1 MAQVPKFET
10 GGKSP
15 SNIEEYNKKKQE
27 LQDLYN
33 KKEQETKTITINGKK
48 YDIKEAKEKLQNWV
62 SSDDSRSLKNSYRR
76 RGSGVD
82 ASYNRF
88 LDALNKGDIQEINST
103 PSGFDIKY
111 NNSEGF
117 NLGDKYSSDYLA
129 KAIDN
134 NFLNLTEYSNTLQEP
149 DKIDVSWNPRE
160 LINSVWGGKI
170 NQEVYNRKTTSE
182 RIDDVIRAL
191 ESNRGRFYE
200 YLSSED
206 KTPFKGYE
214 NLPFKSIQEY
224 DQFIEDLSQG
234 RDGNPNSEFDWEEQ
248 KNNQR
253 FGDYIW
259 KYIFGSSDRGT
270 STTQES
276 SKSPDEI
283 KKEEDEIRKVNNLPE
298 NAPLKYNFNGKNIVV
313 TKEGLREI
321 DPSGN
326 LIGLRGHFPFESNP
340 ATYMLKSGWYDTD
353 YIPYEKIKDYVG
365 SNVKYLNDIYNPEVY
380 SWRKNAENIKYKK
393 DWDKEQ
399 SYNAYYKL
407 AKLLNLPEG
416 EEYGIDYFNP
426 YIGDNQAVE
435 DYEFIGI
442 NNPQNVESY
451 LSSGRPYKSTGIYAI
466 NKKTG
471 DIIPGEFKY
480 NQGYLQFSPTSNYP
494 GISSINLN
502 KLNVNPVEGRDLT
515 LGSKFLAD
523 LYSKYGLYDN
533 EIKPFLGLKYAPM
546 SNYAGT
552 GYIPSGV
559 GMYQEGGILRN
570 SISSDLQD
578 KQSAS
583 MSDVFSGESLSAA
596 DKADL
601 TALALDVAGLASTA
615 AFGVGNAVGAATG
628 LGSTISTAIA
638 DYKRDD
644 DWSWSDTGNLI
655 LNLGMDAATLIPGLG
670 TVAKGAKV
678 TKAIKT
684 AAPIL
689 RKAFTA
695 LGLGTSLTALG
706 KVMSGEELTI
716 NDWRLLANGL
726 NAVTGI
732 GRNVAG
738 KKLYTQK
745 AGAGEL
751 SKPLEVNVNG
761 KTKEI
766 SFKNNEVEGFNKMS
780 TEDKLTTVKTKLK
793 SQYTDLTDEDLSNIK
808 IPKGK
813 WYNPFTRGVGKV
825 KETKVAGRELTPET
839 LDKIKNNKLS
849 SFQKGLVAEQAYYRR
864 GNIQKQLEDNNIY
877 LGQISGAPT
886 VVYHGPLTEKVPGKL
901 TNVRAPRSEILEEKE
916 KLIHRV
922 VNPTKGAND
931 ATLNSTL
938 LESMQSTPFGT
949 TRSLVEPSG
958 KATRVT
964 KSDIRKA
971 DAKKFR
977 ESDEGK
983 AIIAANK
990 QKLED
995 VRRRKQLAYLKGQE
1009 TKRRNELGYKEE
1021 NKNLSKIV
1029 TNSGGKINN
1038 QNNKKIS
1045 ELLRISELRRK
1056 RDIEEAKRLNEL
1068 GYRKEAEHLSKI
1080 VSGINKPIDNI
1091 NKKKLT
1097 NLKIRNT
1104 YARLRDQYEFGSDKW
1119 IEYQN
1124 MIALLPRYKNG
1135 GNLDYYS
1142 VRNKL
1147 LKERDK
1153 YELGSK
1159 EWIEANKKVKEFK
1172 NGGVIKYQ
1180 DGGVTPTNILEE
1192 VVVTRKS
1199 PSRIRRID
1207 SEVLNNNTFDFNLK
1221 PMNKPSLNTPI
1232 TKSSTGSNIES
1243 QNYLP
1248 TKSSLGS
1255 IPLTTISSLASAIQK
1270 TAANNKIYKTLKK
1283 DLRPSLINL
1292 PTDLNYSIQGN
1303 EGVRQAY
1310 YKQAANLE
1318 GLTRTPLTSDADRQ
1332 LAYNLEVAKNA
1343 AEARL
1348 QGDLA
1353 NEQAIQQSR
1362 EKAFQVNANN
1372 LIRREEAANRNR
1384 LATTEY
1390 LNTLANLKAQK
1401 IGQNANIWD
1410 TFLHDVT
1417 EQTKQ
1422 YINTN
1427 NARKVNEQLLDSQYK
1442 NARLS
1447 TEDSI
1452 TASDLQRRLDALYQK
1467 EEYKKDPTK
1476 LFLDPEYKNIINAQK
1491 ELQLKGLKRSIDLQ
1505 KLGLSGQYP
1514 KVFRFGGIIKK

>member
-62 SSDDSRSLKNSYRR
+62 SSDDSRNLKNSYRR
-76 RGSGVD
+76 RGFGVD

-88 LDALNKGDIQEINST
+88 LDALSKGDIQEINST

-149 DKIDVSWNPRE
+149 NKIDVSWNPRE

-170 NQEVYNRKTTSE
+170 NQEVYNRKNTSE

-191 ESNRGRFYE
+191 ENNRGRFYE

-234 RDGNPNSEFDWEEQ
+234 RNGDPNSEFDWEEQ

-259 KYIFGSSDRGT
+259 KYIFGDSNQQNSSTQG
-270 STTQES
+270 ST
-276 SKSPDEI
+276 KSEEQI
-283 KKEEDEIRKVNNLPE
+283 KKEEDEIRKTNNLPE
-298 NAPLKYNFNGKNIVV
+298 GAPLSYNFNGKNIVV

-321 DPSGN
+321 DSSGN
-326 LIGLRGHFPFESNP
+326 LVGLRGYFPFESNP

-451 LSSGRPYKSTGIYAI
+451 LNTGRPYKSKSIYAI

-515 LGSKFLAD
+515 LGSKFLAN
-523 LYSKYGLYDN
+523 LYSKYFNINSQYLGAN
-533 EIKPFLGLKYAPM
+533 EAKGETT
-546 SNYAGT
+546 AG
-552 GYIPSGV
+552 GIPIR
-559 GMYQEGGILRN
+559 YQEGGILRN

-670 TVAKGAKV
+670 TMAKGAKV

-877 LGQISGAPT
+877 LGQTLGAPT
-886 VVYHGPLTEKVPGKL
+886 VVYHGKLTEKAPGKINL
-901 TNVRAPRSEILEEKE
+901 RAPRSEILEQKE
-916 KLIHRV
+916 QLIHNV
-922 VNPTKGAND
+922 VNPTKGSTD
-931 ATLNSTL
+931 AELNSSL
-938 LESMQSTPFGT
+938 LEQMQFTPFGT
-949 TRSLVEPSG
+949 TRPLTEPSG
-958 KATRVT
+958 KASRVT
-964 KSDIRKA
+964 KSDVRKTQ
-971 DAKKFR
+971 AKLWR
-977 ESDEGK
+977 ENEEGK
-983 AIIAANK
+983 ATLAKNK
-990 QKLED
+990 QKLENEK
-995 VRRRKQLAYLKGQE
+995 RRRQLAYLKGQE

-1021 NKNLSKIV
+1021 NKNLSRIV
-1029 TNSGGKINN
+1029 TTPNESVSN
-1038 QNNKKIS
+1038 QNDERILN
-1045 ELLRISELRRK
+1045 LLIKAEEDAVLRK
-1056 RDIEEAKRLNEL
+1056 RINAQEYQA
-1068 GYRKEAEHLSKI
+1068 ASKH
-1080 VSGINKPIDNI
+1080 SS
-1091 NKKKLT
+1091 KKKT
-1097 NLKIRNT
+1097 VSKKKSKDVGD
-1104 YARLRDQYEFGSDKW
+1104 RLPKKHKD
-1119 IEYQN
+1119 
-1124 MIALLPRYKNG
+1124 G
-1135 GNLDYYS
+1135 GTLDYFFI
-1142 VRNKL
+1142 RNKL

-1159 EWIEANKKVKEFK
+1159 EWIEANKNVKEFK

>member
-15 SNIEEYNKKKQE
+15 SNIEEYNKRKQE

-88 LDALNKGDIQEINST
+88 LDALSKGDIQEINST

-149 DKIDVSWNPRE
+149 NKIDVSWNPRE

-170 NQEVYNRKTTSE
+170 NQEVYNRKNTSE

-191 ESNRGRFYE
+191 ENNRGRFYE

-234 RDGNPNSEFDWEEQ
+234 RNGDPNSEFDWEEQ

-259 KYIFGSSDRGT
+259 KYIFGDSNQQNSSTQG
-270 STTQES
+270 ST
-276 SKSPDEI
+276 KSEEQI
-283 KKEEDEIRKVNNLPE
+283 KKEEDEIRKTNNLPE
-298 NAPLKYNFNGKNIVV
+298 GAPLSYNFNGKNIVV

-321 DPSGN
+321 DSSGN
-326 LIGLRGHFPFESNP
+326 LVGLRGYFPFESNP

-451 LSSGRPYKSTGIYAI
+451 LNTGRPYKSKSIYAI

-523 LYSKYGLYDN
+523 LYSKYFNINSQYLGAN
-533 EIKPFLGLKYAPM
+533 EAKGETT
-546 SNYAGT
+546 AG
-552 GYIPSGV
+552 GIPIR
-559 GMYQEGGILRN
+559 YQEGGILRN

-638 DYKRDD
+638 NYKRDD

-670 TVAKGAKV
+670 TMAKGAKV

-877 LGQISGAPT
+877 LGQTLGAPT
-886 VVYHGPLTEKVPGKL
+886 VVYHGKLTEKAPGKINL
-901 TNVRAPRSEILEEKE
+901 RAPRSEILEQKE
-916 KLIHRV
+916 QLIHNV
-922 VNPTKGAND
+922 VNPTKGPTD
-931 ATLNSTL
+931 AELNSSI
-938 LESMQSTPFGT
+938 LEQMQFTPFET
-949 TRSLVEPSG
+949 TRPLTEPSG
-958 KATRVT
+958 KASRVT
-964 KSDIRKA
+964 KSDVRKTQ
-971 DAKKFR
+971 AKLWR
-977 ESDEGK
+977 ESEEGK
-983 AIIAANK
+983 ATLAKNK
-990 QKLED
+990 QKLENEK
-995 VRRRKQLAYLKGQE
+995 RRRQLAYLKGQE

-1021 NKNLSKIV
+1021 NKNLSRIV
-1029 TNSGGKINN
+1029 TTPNESVSN
-1038 QNNKKIS
+1038 QNDERILN
-1045 ELLRISELRRK
+1045 LLIKAEEDAVLRK
-1056 RDIEEAKRLNEL
+1056 RINAQEYQA
-1068 GYRKEAEHLSKI
+1068 ASKH
-1080 VSGINKPIDNI
+1080 SS
-1091 NKKKLT
+1091 KKKT
-1097 NLKIRNT
+1097 VSKKKSKDVGD
-1104 YARLRDQYEFGSDKW
+1104 RLPKKHKD
-1119 IEYQN
+1119 
-1124 MIALLPRYKNG
+1124 G
-1135 GNLDYYS
+1135 GTLDYFFI
-1142 VRNKL
+1142 RNKL

-1159 EWIEANKKVKEFK
+1159 EWIEANKNVKEFK

-1221 PMNKPSLNTPI
+1221 PMNTSSLNTPI

-1303 EGVRQAY
+1303 EEVRQAY

-1372 LIRREEAANRNR
+1372 LMRREEAANRNR

>member
-15 SNIEEYNKKKQE
+15 SNIEEYNKRKQK

-62 SSDDSRSLKNSYRR
+62 SSDDSRNLKNSYRR

-88 LDALNKGDIQEINST
+88 LDALSKGDIQEINST

-170 NQEVYNRKTTSE
+170 NQEVYNRKNTSE

-191 ESNRGRFYE
+191 ENNRRRFYE

-234 RDGNPNSEFDWEEQ
+234 RNGDPNSEFDWEEQ

-259 KYIFGSSDRGT
+259 KYIFGDSNQQNSSTQG
-270 STTQES
+270 ST
-276 SKSPDEI
+276 KSEEQI
-283 KKEEDEIRKVNNLPE
+283 KKEEDEIRKTNNLPE
-298 NAPLKYNFNGKNIVV
+298 NAPLSYNFNGKNIVV
-313 TKEGLREI
+313 TKEGLREK
-321 DPSGN
+321 DSSGN
-326 LIGLRGHFPFESNP
+326 LVGLRGYFPFESNP

-365 SNVKYLNDIYNPEVY
+365 SNVKYLNDVYNPEVY

-480 NQGYLQFSPTSNYP
+480 NQGYLQFNPTSNYP

-523 LYSKYGLYDN
+523 LYSKYFNINSQYLGAN
-533 EIKPFLGLKYAPM
+533 EAKGETT
-546 SNYAGT
+546 AG
-552 GYIPSGV
+552 GIPIR
-559 GMYQEGGILRN
+559 YQEGGILRN

-670 TVAKGAKV
+670 TMAKGAKV

-732 GRNVAG
+732 GRNIAG

-761 KTKEI
+761 KTKEVL
-766 SFKNNEVEGFNKMS
+766 FKNNEVEGFNKMS

-886 VVYHGPLTEKVPGKL
+886 VVYHGKLTEKAPGKINL
-901 TNVRAPRSEILEEKE
+901 RAPRSEILEQKE
-916 KLIHRV
+916 QLIHNV
-922 VNPTKGAND
+922 VNPTKGPTD
-931 ATLNSTL
+931 AELNSSI
-938 LESMQSTPFGT
+938 LEQMQFTPFGT
-949 TRSLVEPSG
+949 TRPLTEPSEKAGRMTKSDVRKTQAKLWRESEEG
-958 KATRVT
+958 KATL
-964 KSDIRKA
+964 
-971 DAKKFR
+971 AK
-977 ESDEGK
+977 
-983 AIIAANK
+983 NK
-990 QKLED
+990 QKLENEK
-995 VRRRKQLAYLKGQE
+995 RRKQLAYLKGQE

-1021 NKNLSKIV
+1021 NKNLSRIV
-1029 TNSGGKINN
+1029 TTPNESVSN
-1038 QNNKKIS
+1038 QNDERILN
-1045 ELLRISELRRK
+1045 LLIKAEEDAALRK
-1056 RDIEEAKRLNEL
+1056 RINAQEYQA
-1068 GYRKEAEHLSKI
+1068 ASKH
-1080 VSGINKPIDNI
+1080 SS
-1091 NKKKLT
+1091 KKKT
-1097 NLKIRNT
+1097 VSKKKSKDVGD
-1104 YARLRDQYEFGSDKW
+1104 RLPKKHKD
-1119 IEYQN
+1119 
-1124 MIALLPRYKNG
+1124 G
-1135 GNLDYYS
+1135 GTLDYFFI
-1142 VRNKL
+1142 RNKL

-1153 YELGSK
+1153 YELGSR

-1180 DGGVTPTNILEE
+1180 DGGVTPTNILEK
-1192 VVVTRKS
+1192 VIVTGKS

-1207 SEVLNNNTFDFNLK
+1207 SRVLNNNTFDFNLK
-1221 PMNKPSLNTPI
+1221 PMNTSSLNIPI

-1248 TKSSLGS
+1248 TKSSLES

-1372 LIRREEAANRNR
+1372 LMRREEAANRNR
-1384 LATTEY
+1384 LAITEY

-1427 NARKVNEQLLDSQYK
+1427 NARKVHEKLLDSQYK

>member
-149 DKIDVSWNPRE
+149 NKIDVSWNPRE

-170 NQEVYNRKTTSE
+170 NQEVYNRKNTSE

-191 ESNRGRFYE
+191 ENNRGRFYE

-234 RDGNPNSEFDWEEQ
+234 RNGDPNSEFDWEEQ

-259 KYIFGSSDRGT
+259 KYIFGDSNQQNSSTQG
-270 STTQES
+270 ST
-276 SKSPDEI
+276 KSEEQI

-298 NAPLKYNFNGKNIVV
+298 NSPLSYNFNGKNIVV

-321 DPSGN
+321 DSSGN
-326 LIGLRGHFPFESNP
+326 LVGLRGYFPFESNP

-515 LGSKFLAD
+515 LGSKFLAN
-523 LYSKYGLYDN
+523 LYSKYFNINSQYLGAN
-533 EIKPFLGLKYAPM
+533 EAKGETT
-546 SNYAGT
+546 AG
-552 GYIPSGV
+552 GIPIR
-559 GMYQEGGILRN
+559 YQEGGILRN

-877 LGQISGAPT
+877 LGQTLGAPT
-886 VVYHGPLTEKVPGKL
+886 VVYHGKLTEKAPGKINL
-901 TNVRAPRSEILEEKE
+901 RAPRSEILEQKE
-916 KLIHRV
+916 QLIHNV
-922 VNPTKGAND
+922 VNPTKGPTD
-931 ATLNSTL
+931 AELNSSL
-938 LESMQSTPFGT
+938 LEQMQFTPFGT
-949 TRSLVEPSG
+949 TRPLTEPSG
-958 KATRVT
+958 KASRMT
-964 KSDIRKA
+964 KSDVRKTQ
-971 DAKKFR
+971 AKLWR
-977 ESDEGK
+977 ESEEGK
-983 AIIAANK
+983 ATLAKNK
-990 QKLED
+990 QKLENEK
-995 VRRRKQLAYLKGQE
+995 RRRQLAYLKGQE

-1021 NKNLSKIV
+1021 NKNLSRIV
-1029 TNSGGKINN
+1029 TTPNESVSN
-1038 QNNKKIS
+1038 QNDERILN
-1045 ELLRISELRRK
+1045 LLIKAEEDAVLRK
-1056 RDIEEAKRLNEL
+1056 RINAQEYQA
-1068 GYRKEAEHLSKI
+1068 ASKH
-1080 VSGINKPIDNI
+1080 SS
-1091 NKKKLT
+1091 KKKT
-1097 NLKIRNT
+1097 VSKKKSKDVGD
-1104 YARLRDQYEFGSDKW
+1104 RLPKKHKD
-1119 IEYQN
+1119 
-1124 MIALLPRYKNG
+1124 G
-1135 GNLDYYS
+1135 GTLDYFFI
-1142 VRNKL
+1142 RNKL

-1159 EWIEANKKVKEFK
+1159 EWIEANKNVKEFK

-1207 SEVLNNNTFDFNLK
+1207 SEVLNNNAFDFNLK

-1270 TAANNKIYKTLKK
+1270 TAANNKIYKILKK

>member
-15 SNIEEYNKKKQE
+15 SNIEEYNKRKQE

-88 LDALNKGDIQEINST
+88 LDALSKGDIQEINST

-353 YIPYEKIKDYVG
+353 YIPYEKIKDYVS

-426 YIGDNQAVE
+426 YIGDNQAAE
-435 DYEFIGI
+435 DYEFVGI

-451 LSSGRPYKSTGIYAI
+451 LNTGRPYKSKSIYAI

-502 KLNVNPVEGRDLT
+502 KLNINPVEGRDLT
-515 LGSKFLAD
+515 LGSKFLTD
-523 LYSKYGLYDN
+523 LYSKYFNINSQYLGANAGGLS
-533 EIKPFLGLKYAPM
+533 IR
-546 SNYAGT
+546 
-552 GYIPSGV
+552 
-559 GMYQEGGILRN
+559 YQEGGVLRN

-615 AFGVGNAVGAATG
+615 ALGVGNAVGAVTG

-670 TVAKGAKV
+670 TMAKGAKV
-678 TKAIKT
+678 TKAIK
-684 AAPIL
+684 AVAPIL
-689 RKAFTA
+689 RKAFTVM
-695 LGLGTSLTALG
+695 GLGSSAAALG
-706 KVMSGEELTI
+706 KVVSGEELTI

-761 KTKEI
+761 KTKEVL
-766 SFKNNEVEGFNKMS
+766 FKNNEVEGFNKMS
-780 TEDKLTTVKTKLK
+780 TEDKLTTVRTKLE
-793 SQYTDLTDEDLSNIK
+793 SQYKDLTDEDLSNIK

-877 LGQISGAPT
+877 LGQTLGAPT
-886 VVYHGPLTEKVPGKL
+886 VVYHGKLTEKAPGKINL
-901 TNVRAPRSEILEEKE
+901 RAPRSEILEQKE
-916 KLIHRV
+916 QLIHNV
-922 VNPTKGAND
+922 VNPTKGPTD
-931 ATLNSTL
+931 AELNSSI
-938 LESMQSTPFGT
+938 LEQMQFTPFGT
-949 TRSLVEPSG
+949 TRPLTEPSG
-958 KATRVT
+958 KASRMT
-964 KSDIRKA
+964 KSDVRKTQ
-971 DAKKFR
+971 AKLWR
-977 ESDEGK
+977 ESEEGK
-983 AIIAANK
+983 ATLAKNK
-990 QKLED
+990 QKLENEK
-995 VRRRKQLAYLKGQE
+995 RRRQLAYSKGQE

-1180 DGGVTPTNILEE
+1180 DGGVTPTNISED

-1207 SEVLNNNTFDFNLK
+1207 SGVLNNNTFDFNLK

-1318 GLTRTPLTSDADRQ
+1318 GLTRTPLISDADRQ

>member
-88 LDALNKGDIQEINST
+88 LDALSKGDIQEINST

-259 KYIFGSSDRGT
+259 KYIFGSSDQGT

-298 NAPLKYNFNGKNIVV
+298 DAPLKYNFNGKNIVV

-353 YIPYEKIKDYVG
+353 YIPYEKIKDYVS

-407 AKLLNLPEG
+407 AKLLNLPER

-426 YIGDNQAVE
+426 YIGDNQAAE
-435 DYEFIGI
+435 DYEFVGI

-451 LSSGRPYKSTGIYAI
+451 LNTGRPYKSKSIYAI

-515 LGSKFLAD
+515 LGSKFLAN
-523 LYSKYGLYDN
+523 LYSKYFNINSQYLGAN
-533 EIKPFLGLKYAPM
+533 EAKGETT
-546 SNYAGT
+546 AG
-552 GYIPSGV
+552 GIPIR
-559 GMYQEGGILRN
+559 YQEGGILRN

-601 TALALDVAGLASTA
+601 TALALDVAGLAPTA
-615 AFGVGNAVGAATG
+615 VFGVGNAVGAATG

-670 TVAKGAKV
+670 TMAKGAKV

-706 KVMSGEELTI
+706 KVVSGEELTI

-877 LGQISGAPT
+877 LGQTLGAPT
-886 VVYHGPLTEKVPGKL
+886 VVYHGKLTEKAPGKINL
-901 TNVRAPRSEILEEKE
+901 RAPRSEILEQKE
-916 KLIHRV
+916 QLIHNV
-922 VNPTKGAND
+922 VNPTKGPTD
-931 ATLNSTL
+931 AELNSSI
-938 LESMQSTPFGT
+938 LEQMQFTPFGT
-949 TRSLVEPSG
+949 TRPLTEPSG
-958 KATRVT
+958 KASRMT
-964 KSDIRKA
+964 KSDVRKTQ
-971 DAKKFR
+971 AKLWR
-977 ESDEGK
+977 ESEEGK
-983 AIIAANK
+983 ATLAKNK
-990 QKLED
+990 QKLENEK
-995 VRRRKQLAYLKGQE
+995 RRKQLAYLKGQE

-1021 NKNLSKIV
+1021 NKNLSRIV
-1029 TNSGGKINN
+1029 TTPNESVSN
-1038 QNNKKIS
+1038 QNDERILN
-1045 ELLRISELRRK
+1045 LLIKAEEDAVLRK
-1056 RDIEEAKRLNEL
+1056 RINTQEYQA
-1068 GYRKEAEHLSKI
+1068 ASKH
-1080 VSGINKPIDNI
+1080 SS
-1091 NKKKLT
+1091 KKKT
-1097 NLKIRNT
+1097 VSKKKSKDVGD
-1104 YARLRDQYEFGSDKW
+1104 RLPKKHKD
-1119 IEYQN
+1119 
-1124 MIALLPRYKNG
+1124 G
-1135 GNLDYYS
+1135 GTLDYFFI
-1142 VRNKL
+1142 RNKL

-1159 EWIEANKKVKEFK
+1159 EWIEANKNVKEFK

-1372 LIRREEAANRNR
+1372 LIRREEAANKNR

-1514 KVFRFGGIIKK
+1514 KIFRFGGIIKK

>member
-88 LDALNKGDIQEINST
+88 LDALSKGDIQEINST

-149 DKIDVSWNPRE
+149 NKIDVSWNPRE

-234 RDGNPNSEFDWEEQ
+234 KDGNPNSEFDWEEQ

-259 KYIFGSSDRGT
+259 KYIFGSSDQGT

-353 YIPYEKIKDYVG
+353 YIPYEKIKDYVS

-407 AKLLNLPEG
+407 AKLLNLPER

-426 YIGDNQAVE
+426 YIGDNQAAE
-435 DYEFIGI
+435 DYEFVGI

-451 LSSGRPYKSTGIYAI
+451 LNTGRPYKSKSIYAI

-502 KLNVNPVEGRDLT
+502 KLNINPVEGRDLT
-515 LGSKFLAD
+515 LGSKFLTD
-523 LYSKYGLYDN
+523 LYSKYFNINSQYLGANEAKGETTAGGLS
-533 EIKPFLGLKYAPM
+533 IR
-546 SNYAGT
+546 
-552 GYIPSGV
+552 
-559 GMYQEGGILRN
+559 YQEGGVLRN

-615 AFGVGNAVGAATG
+615 ALGVGNAVGAVTG

-670 TVAKGAKV
+670 TMAKGAKV
-678 TKAIKT
+678 TKAIK
-684 AAPIL
+684 AVAPIL
-689 RKAFTA
+689 RKAFTVM
-695 LGLGTSLTALG
+695 GLGSSAAALG
-706 KVMSGEELTI
+706 KVVSGKELTI

-745 AGAGEL
+745 AGAEEL
-751 SKPLEVNVNG
+751 SKPLKVTVNG
-761 KTKEI
+761 KTENVL
-766 SFKNNEVEGFNKMS
+766 FKNNEVEGFNKMS
-780 TEDKLTTVKTKLK
+780 TEDKITAVRTKLK
-793 SQYTDLTDEDLSNIK
+793 ERNKNLTDEDLKDIK
-808 IPKGK
+808 LPTGK
-813 WYNPFTRGVGKV
+813 WYNPLTRGRGKV
-825 KETKVAGRELTPET
+825 KETKVTGRELTPET

-849 SFQKGLVAEQAYYRR
+849 AFQKGLVAEQAYYRR
-864 GNIQKQLEDNNIY
+864 GNIQKQLENNNIY

-949 TRSLVEPSG
+949 TRPLVEPSG

-995 VRRRKQLAYLKGQE
+995 ARRRKQLAYLKGQE

-1207 SEVLNNNTFDFNLK
+1207 SGVLNNNTFDFNLK

-1372 LIRREEAANRNR
+1372 LMRREEAANRNR

>member
-15 SNIEEYNKKKQE
+15 SNIEEYNKRKQE

-88 LDALNKGDIQEINST
+88 LDALSKGDIQEINST

-170 NQEVYNRKTTSE
+170 NQEVYNRKNTSE

-191 ESNRGRFYE
+191 ENNRGRFYE

-234 RDGNPNSEFDWEEQ
+234 RNGDPNSEFDWEEQ

-259 KYIFGSSDRGT
+259 KYIFGDSNQQNSSTQG
-270 STTQES
+270 ST
-276 SKSPDEI
+276 KSEEQI
-283 KKEEDEIRKVNNLPE
+283 KKEEDEIRKTNNLPE
-298 NAPLKYNFNGKNIVV
+298 NAPLSYNFNGKNIVV

-321 DPSGN
+321 DSSGN
-326 LIGLRGHFPFESNP
+326 LVGLRGYFPFESNP

-365 SNVKYLNDIYNPEVY
+365 SNVKYLNDVYNPEVY

-502 KLNVNPVEGRDLT
+502 KLNINPVEGRDLT

-533 EIKPFLGLKYAPM
+533 EIKPFLGLKYAPT

-615 AFGVGNAVGAATG
+615 ALGVGNAVGAATG

-644 DWSWSDTGNLI
+644 DWSWRDTGNLI

-732 GRNVAG
+732 SRNVAG

-761 KTKEI
+761 KTKEVL
-766 SFKNNEVEGFNKMS
+766 FKNNEVEGFNKMS

-877 LGQISGAPT
+877 LGQTLGAPT
-886 VVYHGPLTEKVPGKL
+886 VVYHGKLTEKAPGKINL
-901 TNVRAPRSEILEEKE
+901 RAPRSEILEQKE
-916 KLIHRV
+916 QLIHNV
-922 VNPTKGAND
+922 VNPTKGPTD
-931 ATLNSTL
+931 AELNSSI
-938 LESMQSTPFGT
+938 LEQMQFTPFGT
-949 TRSLVEPSG
+949 TRRLAEPSG
-958 KATRVT
+958 KASRMT
-964 KSDIRKA
+964 KSDVKKA
-971 DAKKFR
+971 RDKIYIY
-977 ESDEGK
+977 SNEGK
-983 AIIAANK
+983 AEIAKNK
-990 QKLED
+990 QKLEEAKK
-995 VRRRKQLAYLKGQE
+995 RRQLAYLKGQE

-1021 NKNLSKIV
+1021 NKNLSRIV
-1029 TNSGGKINN
+1029 TTPNESVSN
-1038 QNNKKIS
+1038 QNDERILN
-1045 ELLRISELRRK
+1045 LLIKAEEDAALRK
-1056 RDIEEAKRLNEL
+1056 RINAQEYQA
-1068 GYRKEAEHLSKI
+1068 ASKH
-1080 VSGINKPIDNI
+1080 SS
-1091 NKKKLT
+1091 KKKT
-1097 NLKIRNT
+1097 VSKKKSKDVGD
-1104 YARLRDQYEFGSDKW
+1104 RLPKKHKD
-1119 IEYQN
+1119 
-1124 MIALLPRYKNG
+1124 G
-1135 GNLDYYS
+1135 GTLDYFFI
-1142 VRNKL
+1142 RNKL

-1207 SEVLNNNTFDFNLK
+1207 SGVLNNNTFDFNLK
-1221 PMNKPSLNTPI
+1221 SINTPSLNTPI
-1232 TKSSTGSNIES
+1232 TKSSTGSNVES

-1270 TAANNKIYKTLKK
+1270 TAANNKIYKTLRKN
-1283 DLRPSLINL
+1283 LRPSLINL

-1372 LIRREEAANRNR
+1372 LMRREEAANRNR

-1427 NARKVNEQLLDSQYK
+1427 NAKKVNEQLLDSQYK

>member
-76 RGSGVD
+76 RGSEVD

-88 LDALNKGDIQEINST
+88 LDALSKGDIQEINST

-149 DKIDVSWNPRE
+149 NKIDVSWNPRE

-170 NQEVYNRKTTSE
+170 NQEVYNRKNTSE

-191 ESNRGRFYE
+191 ENNRGRFYE

-234 RDGNPNSEFDWEEQ
+234 RNGDPNSEFDWEEQ

-259 KYIFGSSDRGT
+259 KYIFGDSNQQNSSTQG
-270 STTQES
+270 ST
-276 SKSPDEI
+276 KSEEQI
-283 KKEEDEIRKVNNLPE
+283 KKEEDEIRKTNNLPE
-298 NAPLKYNFNGKNIVV
+298 GAPLSYNFNGKNIVV

-321 DPSGN
+321 DSSGN
-326 LIGLRGHFPFESNP
+326 LVGLRGYFPFESNP

-451 LSSGRPYKSTGIYAI
+451 LNTGRPYKSKSIYAI

-523 LYSKYGLYDN
+523 LYSKYFNINSQYLGAN
-533 EIKPFLGLKYAPM
+533 EAKGETT
-546 SNYAGT
+546 AG
-552 GYIPSGV
+552 GIPIR
-559 GMYQEGGILRN
+559 YQEGGILRN

-670 TVAKGAKV
+670 TMAKGAKV

-949 TRSLVEPSG
+949 TRPLVEPSG

-995 VRRRKQLAYLKGQE
+995 ARRRKQLAYLKGQE

-1021 NKNLSKIV
+1021 NKNLSGIV
-1029 TNSGGKINN
+1029 TTPNESVSN
-1038 QNNKKIS
+1038 QNDERILN
-1045 ELLRISELRRK
+1045 LLIKAEEDAVLRK
-1056 RDIEEAKRLNEL
+1056 RINAQEYQA
-1068 GYRKEAEHLSKI
+1068 ASKH
-1080 VSGINKPIDNI
+1080 SS
-1091 NKKKLT
+1091 KKKT
-1097 NLKIRNT
+1097 VSKKKSKDVGD
-1104 YARLRDQYEFGSDKW
+1104 RLPKKHKD
-1119 IEYQN
+1119 
-1124 MIALLPRYKNG
+1124 G
-1135 GNLDYYS
+1135 GTLDYFFI
-1142 VRNKL
+1142 RNKL

-1159 EWIEANKKVKEFK
+1159 EWIEANKNVKEFK

-1207 SEVLNNNTFDFNLK
+1207 SEVLNNNTLDFNLK
-1221 PMNKPSLNTPI
+1221 PMNTSSLNTPI

-1270 TAANNKIYKTLKK
+1270 TAVNNKIYKTLKK

-1514 KVFRFGGIIKK
+1514 KIFRFGGIIKK

>member
-259 KYIFGSSDRGT
+259 KYIFGSSDQGT

-451 LSSGRPYKSTGIYAI
+451 LNTGRPYKSKSIYAI

-523 LYSKYGLYDN
+523 LYSKYFNINSQYLGAN
-533 EIKPFLGLKYAPM
+533 EAKGETT
-546 SNYAGT
+546 AG
-552 GYIPSGV
+552 GIPIR
-559 GMYQEGGILRN
+559 YQEGGILRN

-670 TVAKGAKV
+670 TMAKGAKV

-877 LGQISGAPT
+877 LGQTLGAPT
-886 VVYHGPLTEKVPGKL
+886 VVYHGKLTEKAPGKINL
-901 TNVRAPRSEILEEKE
+901 RAPRSEILEQKE
-916 KLIHRV
+916 QLIHNV
-922 VNPTKGAND
+922 VNPTKGPTD
-931 ATLNSTL
+931 AELNSSI
-938 LESMQSTPFGT
+938 LEQMQFTPFGT
-949 TRSLVEPSG
+949 TRPLTEPSG
-958 KATRVT
+958 KASRMT
-964 KSDIRKA
+964 KSDVRKTQ
-971 DAKKFR
+971 AKLWR
-977 ESDEGK
+977 ESEEGK
-983 AIIAANK
+983 ATLAKNK
-990 QKLED
+990 QKLENEK
-995 VRRRKQLAYLKGQE
+995 RRKQLAYLKGQE

-1021 NKNLSKIV
+1021 NKNLSRIV
-1029 TNSGGKINN
+1029 TTPNESVSN
-1038 QNNKKIS
+1038 QNDERILN
-1045 ELLRISELRRK
+1045 LLSKAEEDAVLRK
-1056 RDIEEAKRLNEL
+1056 RINAQEYQA
-1068 GYRKEAEHLSKI
+1068 ASKH
-1080 VSGINKPIDNI
+1080 SS
-1091 NKKKLT
+1091 KKKT
-1097 NLKIRNT
+1097 VSKKKSKDVGD
-1104 YARLRDQYEFGSDKW
+1104 RLPKKHKD
-1119 IEYQN
+1119 
-1124 MIALLPRYKNG
+1124 G
-1135 GNLDYYS
+1135 GTLDYFFI
-1142 VRNKL
+1142 RNKL

-1159 EWIEANKKVKEFK
+1159 EWIEANKNVKEFK

>member
-15 SNIEEYNKKKQE
+15 SNIKEYNKKKQE

-76 RGSGVD
+76 RGFGVD

-88 LDALNKGDIQEINST
+88 LDALSKGDIQEINST

-149 DKIDVSWNPRE
+149 NKIDVSWNPRE

-170 NQEVYNRKTTSE
+170 NQEVYNRKNTSE

-191 ESNRGRFYE
+191 ENNRGRFYE

-259 KYIFGSSDRGT
+259 KYIFGSSDQGT

-326 LIGLRGHFPFESNP
+326 LIRLRGHFPFESNP

-451 LSSGRPYKSTGIYAI
+451 LNTGRPYKSKSIYAI

-502 KLNVNPVEGRDLT
+502 KLNINPVEGRDLT

-523 LYSKYGLYDN
+523 LYSKHFNINSQYLGAN
-533 EIKPFLGLKYAPM
+533 EAKGETT
-546 SNYAGT
+546 AG
-552 GYIPSGV
+552 GIPIR
-559 GMYQEGGILRN
+559 YQEGGILRN

-670 TVAKGAKV
+670 TIAKGAKV
-678 TKAIKT
+678 TKAIK
-684 AAPIL
+684 AVAPIL
-689 RKAFTA
+689 RKAFTV
-695 LGLGTSLTALG
+695 LGLGTARTALG

-745 AGAGEL
+745 AGAGKL

-780 TEDKLTTVKTKLK
+780 TEDKLTTVRTKLE

-825 KETKVAGRELTPET
+825 KETKVVGRELTPET

-877 LGQISGAPT
+877 LGQTLGAPT
-886 VVYHGPLTEKVPGKL
+886 VVYHGKLTEKAPGKINL
-901 TNVRAPRSEILEEKE
+901 RAPRSEILEQKE
-916 KLIHRV
+916 QLIHNV
-922 VNPTKGAND
+922 VNPTKGPTD
-931 ATLNSTL
+931 AELNSSI
-938 LESMQSTPFGT
+938 LEQMQFTPFGT
-949 TRSLVEPSG
+949 TRPLTEPSG
-958 KATRVT
+958 KASRMT
-964 KSDIRKA
+964 KSDVRKTQ
-971 DAKKFR
+971 AKLRR
-977 ESDEGK
+977 ESEEGK
-983 AIIAANK
+983 ATLAKNK
-990 QKLED
+990 QKLENEK
-995 VRRRKQLAYLKGQE
+995 RRKQLAYLKGQE

-1021 NKNLSKIV
+1021 NKNLSRIV
-1029 TNSGGKINN
+1029 TTPNESVSN
-1038 QNNKKIS
+1038 QNDERILN
-1045 ELLRISELRRK
+1045 LLIKAEEDAVLRK
-1056 RDIEEAKRLNEL
+1056 RINAQEYQA
-1068 GYRKEAEHLSKI
+1068 ASKH
-1080 VSGINKPIDNI
+1080 SS
-1091 NKKKLT
+1091 KKKT
-1097 NLKIRNT
+1097 VSKKKSKDVGD
-1104 YARLRDQYEFGSDKW
+1104 RLPKKHKD
-1119 IEYQN
+1119 
-1124 MIALLPRYKNG
+1124 G
-1135 GNLDYYS
+1135 GTLDYFFI
-1142 VRNKL
+1142 RNKL

-1159 EWIEANKKVKEFK
+1159 EWIEANKNVKEFK

>member
-62 SSDDSRSLKNSYRR
+62 SSDDSRNLKNSYRR

-88 LDALNKGDIQEINST
+88 LDALSKGDIQEINST

-149 DKIDVSWNPRE
+149 NKIDVSWNPRE

-170 NQEVYNRKTTSE
+170 NQEVYNRKNTSE

-191 ESNRGRFYE
+191 ENNRGRFYE

-234 RDGNPNSEFDWEEQ
+234 RNGDPNSEFDWEEQ

-259 KYIFGSSDRGT
+259 KYIFGDSNQQNSSTQG
-270 STTQES
+270 ST
-276 SKSPDEI
+276 KSEEQI
-283 KKEEDEIRKVNNLPE
+283 KKEEDEIRKTNNLPE
-298 NAPLKYNFNGKNIVV
+298 GAPLSYNFNGKNIVV

-321 DPSGN
+321 DSSGN
-326 LIGLRGHFPFESNP
+326 LVGLRGYFPFESNP

-353 YIPYEKIKDYVG
+353 YIPYEKIKNYVG

-451 LSSGRPYKSTGIYAI
+451 LNTGRPYKSKSIYAI

-502 KLNVNPVEGRDLT
+502 KLNINPVEGRDLT

-523 LYSKYGLYDN
+523 LYSKYFNINSQYLGAN
-533 EIKPFLGLKYAPM
+533 EAKGETT
-546 SNYAGT
+546 AG
-552 GYIPSGV
+552 GIPIR
-559 GMYQEGGILRN
+559 YQEGGILRN

-670 TVAKGAKV
+670 TMAKGAKV

-877 LGQISGAPT
+877 LGQTLGAPT
-886 VVYHGPLTEKVPGKL
+886 VVYHGKLTEKAPGKINL
-901 TNVRAPRSEILEEKE
+901 RAPRSEILEQKE
-916 KLIHRV
+916 QLIHNV
-922 VNPTKGAND
+922 VNPTKGPTD
-931 ATLNSTL
+931 AELNSSI
-938 LESMQSTPFGT
+938 LEQMQFTPFGT
-949 TRSLVEPSG
+949 TRPLTEPSG
-958 KATRVT
+958 KASRVT
-964 KSDIRKA
+964 KSDVRKTQ
-971 DAKKFR
+971 AKLWR
-977 ESDEGK
+977 ESEEGK
-983 AIIAANK
+983 ATLAKNK
-990 QKLED
+990 QKLENEK
-995 VRRRKQLAYLKGQE
+995 RRRQLAYLKGQE

-1021 NKNLSKIV
+1021 NKNLSRIV
-1029 TNSGGKINN
+1029 TTPNESVSN
-1038 QNNKKIS
+1038 QNDERILN
-1045 ELLRISELRRK
+1045 LLSKAEEDAVLRK
-1056 RDIEEAKRLNEL
+1056 RINAQEYQA
-1068 GYRKEAEHLSKI
+1068 ASKH
-1080 VSGINKPIDNI
+1080 SS
-1091 NKKKLT
+1091 KKKT
-1097 NLKIRNT
+1097 VSKKKSKDVGD
-1104 YARLRDQYEFGSDKW
+1104 RLPKKHKD
-1119 IEYQN
+1119 
-1124 MIALLPRYKNG
+1124 G
-1135 GNLDYYS
+1135 GTLDYFFI
-1142 VRNKL
+1142 RNKL

-1159 EWIEANKKVKEFK
+1159 EWIEANKNVKEFK

-1207 SEVLNNNTFDFNLK
+1207 SEVLNNNTLDFNLK
-1221 PMNKPSLNTPI
+1221 PMNTSSLNTPI

>member
-1 MAQVPKFET
+1 MAQIPKFET

-62 SSDDSRSLKNSYRR
+62 SSDDSRSLKDSYRR

-88 LDALNKGDIQEINST
+88 LDALSKGDIQEINST

-149 DKIDVSWNPRE
+149 NKIDVSWNPRE

-170 NQEVYNRKTTSE
+170 NQEVYNRKNTSE

-191 ESNRGRFYE
+191 ENNRGRFYE
-200 YLSSED
+200 YLLSED

-234 RDGNPNSEFDWEEQ
+234 RNGDPNSEFDWEEQ

-259 KYIFGSSDRGT
+259 KYIFGDSNQQNSSTQG
-270 STTQES
+270 ST
-276 SKSPDEI
+276 KSEEQI
-283 KKEEDEIRKVNNLPE
+283 KKEEDEIRKTNNLPE
-298 NAPLKYNFNGKNIVV
+298 GAPLSYNFNGKNIVV

-321 DPSGN
+321 DSSGN
-326 LIGLRGHFPFESNP
+326 LVGLRGYFPFESNP

-451 LSSGRPYKSTGIYAI
+451 LNTGRPYKSKSIYAI

-515 LGSKFLAD
+515 LGSKFLAN
-523 LYSKYGLYDN
+523 LYSKYFNINSQYLGAN
-533 EIKPFLGLKYAPM
+533 EAKGETT
-546 SNYAGT
+546 AG
-552 GYIPSGV
+552 GIPIR
-559 GMYQEGGILRN
+559 YQEGGILRN

-670 TVAKGAKV
+670 TMAKGAKV

-949 TRSLVEPSG
+949 TRPLVEPSG

-995 VRRRKQLAYLKGQE
+995 ARRRKQLAYLKGQE

-1021 NKNLSKIV
+1021 NKNLSGIV
-1029 TNSGGKINN
+1029 TTPNESVSN
-1038 QNNKKIS
+1038 QNDERILN
-1045 ELLRISELRRK
+1045 LLIKAEEDAVLRK
-1056 RDIEEAKRLNEL
+1056 RINAQEYQA
-1068 GYRKEAEHLSKI
+1068 ASKH
-1080 VSGINKPIDNI
+1080 SS
-1091 NKKKLT
+1091 KKKT
-1097 NLKIRNT
+1097 VSKKKSKDVGD
-1104 YARLRDQYEFGSDKW
+1104 RLPKKHKD
-1119 IEYQN
+1119 
-1124 MIALLPRYKNG
+1124 G
-1135 GNLDYYS
+1135 GTLDYFFI
-1142 VRNKL
+1142 RNKL

-1159 EWIEANKKVKEFK
+1159 EWIEANKNVKEFK

>member
-170 NQEVYNRKTTSE
+170 NQEVYNRKNTSE

-191 ESNRGRFYE
+191 ENNRGRFYE

-234 RDGNPNSEFDWEEQ
+234 RNGDPNSEFDWEEQ

-259 KYIFGSSDRGT
+259 KYIFGDSNQQNSSTQG
-270 STTQES
+270 ST
-276 SKSPDEI
+276 KSEEQI
-283 KKEEDEIRKVNNLPE
+283 KKEEDEIRKTNNLPE
-298 NAPLKYNFNGKNIVV
+298 GAPLSYNFNGKNIVV
-313 TKEGLREI
+313 TKEGLREK
-321 DPSGN
+321 DSSGN
-326 LIGLRGHFPFESNP
+326 LVGLRGYFPFESNP

-670 TVAKGAKV
+670 TMAKGAKV

-864 GNIQKQLEDNNIY
+864 GNIQKQLKDNNIY
-877 LGQISGAPT
+877 LGQTLGAPT
-886 VVYHGPLTEKVPGKL
+886 VVYHGKLTEKAPGKINL
-901 TNVRAPRSEILEEKE
+901 RAPRSEILEQKE
-916 KLIHRV
+916 QLIHNV
-922 VNPTKGAND
+922 VNPTKGPTD
-931 ATLNSTL
+931 AELNSSI
-938 LESMQSTPFGT
+938 LEQMQFTPFGT
-949 TRSLVEPSG
+949 TRPLTEPSG
-958 KATRVT
+958 KASRVT
-964 KSDIRKA
+964 KSDVRKTQ
-971 DAKKFR
+971 AKLWR
-977 ESDEGK
+977 ESEEGK
-983 AIIAANK
+983 ATLAKNK
-990 QKLED
+990 QKLENEK
-995 VRRRKQLAYLKGQE
+995 RRRQSAYLKGQE

-1021 NKNLSKIV
+1021 NKNLSRIV
-1029 TNSGGKINN
+1029 TTPNESVSN
-1038 QNNKKIS
+1038 QNDERILN
-1045 ELLRISELRRK
+1045 LLIKAEEDAVLRK
-1056 RDIEEAKRLNEL
+1056 RINAQEYQAT
-1068 GYRKEAEHLSKI
+1068 SKH
-1080 VSGINKPIDNI
+1080 SS
-1091 NKKKLT
+1091 KKKT
-1097 NLKIRNT
+1097 VSKKKSKDVGD
-1104 YARLRDQYEFGSDKW
+1104 RLPKKHKD
-1119 IEYQN
+1119 
-1124 MIALLPRYKNG
+1124 G
-1135 GNLDYYS
+1135 GTLDYFFI
-1142 VRNKL
+1142 RNKL

-1159 EWIEANKKVKEFK
+1159 EWIEANKNVKEFK

-1318 GLTRTPLTSDADRQ
+1318 GLTRTLLTSDADRQ

-1372 LIRREEAANRNR
+1372 LMRREEAANRNR

>member
-259 KYIFGSSDRGT
+259 KYIFGSSDQGT

-426 YIGDNQAVE
+426 YIGDNQAAE
-435 DYEFIGI
+435 DYEFVGI

-451 LSSGRPYKSTGIYAI
+451 LNTGRPYKSKSIYAI

-502 KLNVNPVEGRDLT
+502 KLNINPVEGRDLT

-523 LYSKYGLYDN
+523 LYSKYFNINSQYLGANEAKGETTAGGLS
-533 EIKPFLGLKYAPM
+533 IR
-546 SNYAGT
+546 
-552 GYIPSGV
+552 
-559 GMYQEGGILRN
+559 YQEGGVLRN

-615 AFGVGNAVGAATG
+615 ALGVGNAVGAATG

-638 DYKRDD
+638 DYKRDN

-670 TVAKGAKV
+670 TIAKGAKV
-678 TKAIKT
+678 TKAIKA

-689 RKAFTA
+689 RKAFTVM
-695 LGLGTSLTALG
+695 GLGSSAAALG
-706 KVMSGEELTI
+706 KVVSGEELTI

-745 AGAGEL
+745 AGAEEL
-751 SKPLEVNVNG
+751 SKPLKVTVNG
-761 KTKEI
+761 KTENVL
-766 SFKNNEVEGFNKMS
+766 FKNNEVEGFNTMS
-780 TEDKLTTVKTKLK
+780 AEDKITAVRTKLK
-793 SQYTDLTDEDLSNIK
+793 EQNKNLTDEDLKDIK
-808 IPKGK
+808 LPTGK
-813 WYNPFTRGVGKV
+813 WYNPLTRGRGKV
-825 KETKVAGRELTPET
+825 KETKVTGRELTPET

-849 SFQKGLVAEQAYYRR
+849 AFQKGLVAEQAYYRR
-864 GNIQKQLEDNNIY
+864 GNIQKQLENNNIY

-949 TRSLVEPSG
+949 TRPLVEPSG

-995 VRRRKQLAYLKGQE
+995 ARRRKQLAYLKGQE

-1068 GYRKEAEHLSKI
+1068 GYRKEAKHLSKI

-1180 DGGVTPTNILEE
+1180 DGGVTPTNISED

-1372 LIRREEAANRNR
+1372 LIRREEAANKNR

-1514 KVFRFGGIIKK
+1514 KIFRFGGIIKK

>member
-88 LDALNKGDIQEINST
+88 LDALSKGDIQEINST

-149 DKIDVSWNPRE
+149 NKIDVSWNPRE

-170 NQEVYNRKTTSE
+170 NQEVYNRKNTSE

-191 ESNRGRFYE
+191 ENNRGRFYE

-234 RDGNPNSEFDWEEQ
+234 RNGDPNSEFDWEEQ

-259 KYIFGSSDRGT
+259 KYIFGDSNQQNSSTQG
-270 STTQES
+270 ST
-276 SKSPDEI
+276 KSEEQI
-283 KKEEDEIRKVNNLPE
+283 KKEEDEIRKTNNLPE
-298 NAPLKYNFNGKNIVV
+298 GAPLSYNFNGKNIVV

-321 DPSGN
+321 DSSGN
-326 LIGLRGHFPFESNP
+326 LVGLRGYFPFESNP

-426 YIGDNQAVE
+426 YIGDNQAAE
-435 DYEFIGI
+435 DYEFVGI

-451 LSSGRPYKSTGIYAI
+451 LNTGRPYKSKSIYAI

-502 KLNVNPVEGRDLT
+502 KLNINPVEGRDLT

-523 LYSKYGLYDN
+523 LYSKYFNINSQYLGAN
-533 EIKPFLGLKYAPM
+533 EAKGETT
-546 SNYAGT
+546 AG
-552 GYIPSGV
+552 GIPIR
-559 GMYQEGGILRN
+559 YQEGGVLRN

-670 TVAKGAKV
+670 TMAKGAKV

-877 LGQISGAPT
+877 LGQTLGAPT
-886 VVYHGPLTEKVPGKL
+886 VVYHGKLTEKAPGKINL
-901 TNVRAPRSEILEEKE
+901 RAPRSEILEQKE
-916 KLIHRV
+916 QLIHNV
-922 VNPTKGAND
+922 VNPTKGSTD
-931 ATLNSTL
+931 AELNSSL
-938 LESMQSTPFGT
+938 LEQMQFTPFGT
-949 TRSLVEPSG
+949 TRPLTEPSG
-958 KATRVT
+958 KASRVT
-964 KSDIRKA
+964 KSDVRKTQ
-971 DAKKFR
+971 AKLWR
-977 ESDEGK
+977 ESEEGK
-983 AIIAANK
+983 ATLAKNK
-990 QKLED
+990 QKLENEK
-995 VRRRKQLAYLKGQE
+995 RRKQLAYLKGQE

-1021 NKNLSKIV
+1021 NKNLSRIV
-1029 TNSGGKINN
+1029 TTPNESVSN
-1038 QNNKKIS
+1038 QNDERILN
-1045 ELLRISELRRK
+1045 LLSKAEEDAVLRK
-1056 RDIEEAKRLNEL
+1056 RINAQEYQA
-1068 GYRKEAEHLSKI
+1068 ASKH
-1080 VSGINKPIDNI
+1080 SS
-1091 NKKKLT
+1091 KKKT
-1097 NLKIRNT
+1097 VSKKKSKDVGD
-1104 YARLRDQYEFGSDKW
+1104 RLPKKHKD
-1119 IEYQN
+1119 
-1124 MIALLPRYKNG
+1124 G
-1135 GNLDYYS
+1135 GTLDYFFI
-1142 VRNKL
+1142 RNKL

-1159 EWIEANKKVKEFK
+1159 EWIEANKNVKEFK

-1221 PMNKPSLNTPI
+1221 PMNKPSLNTSI

>member
-15 SNIEEYNKKKQE
+15 SNIEEYNKRKQE

-88 LDALNKGDIQEINST
+88 LDALSKGDIQEINST

-149 DKIDVSWNPRE
+149 NKIDVSWNPRE

-170 NQEVYNRKTTSE
+170 NQEVYNRKNTSE

-191 ESNRGRFYE
+191 ENNRGRFYE

-234 RDGNPNSEFDWEEQ
+234 RNGDPNSEFDWEEQ

-259 KYIFGSSDRGT
+259 KYIFGDSNQQNSSTQG
-270 STTQES
+270 ST
-276 SKSPDEI
+276 KSEEQI
-283 KKEEDEIRKVNNLPE
+283 KKEEDEIRKTNNLPE
-298 NAPLKYNFNGKNIVV
+298 GAPLSYNFNGKNIVV

-321 DPSGN
+321 DSSGN
-326 LIGLRGHFPFESNP
+326 LVGLRGYFPFESNP

-451 LSSGRPYKSTGIYAI
+451 LNTGRPYKSKSIYAI

-523 LYSKYGLYDN
+523 LYSKYFNINSQYLGAN
-533 EIKPFLGLKYAPM
+533 EAKGETT
-546 SNYAGT
+546 AG
-552 GYIPSGV
+552 GIPIR
-559 GMYQEGGILRN
+559 YQEGGILRN

-678 TKAIKT
+678 TKAIKI

-689 RKAFTA
+689 HKAFTA

-877 LGQISGAPT
+877 LGQTLGAPT
-886 VVYHGPLTEKVPGKL
+886 VVYHGKLTEKAPGKINL
-901 TNVRAPRSEILEEKE
+901 RAPRSEILEQKE
-916 KLIHRV
+916 QLIHNV
-922 VNPTKGAND
+922 VNPTKGPTD
-931 ATLNSTL
+931 AELNSSL
-938 LESMQSTPFGT
+938 LEQMQFTPFGT
-949 TRSLVEPSG
+949 TRPLTEPSG
-958 KATRVT
+958 KASRMT
-964 KSDIRKA
+964 KSDVRKTQ
-971 DAKKFR
+971 AKLWR
-977 ESDEGK
+977 ESEEGK
-983 AIIAANK
+983 ATLAKNK
-990 QKLED
+990 QKLENEK
-995 VRRRKQLAYLKGQE
+995 RRRQLAYLKGQE

-1021 NKNLSKIV
+1021 NKNLSRIV
-1029 TNSGGKINN
+1029 TTPNESVSN
-1038 QNNKKIS
+1038 QNDERILN
-1045 ELLRISELRRK
+1045 LLSKAEEDAVLRK
-1056 RDIEEAKRLNEL
+1056 RINAQEYQA
-1068 GYRKEAEHLSKI
+1068 ASKH
-1080 VSGINKPIDNI
+1080 SS
-1091 NKKKLT
+1091 KKKT
-1097 NLKIRNT
+1097 VSKKKSKDVGD
-1104 YARLRDQYEFGSDKW
+1104 RLPKKHKD
-1119 IEYQN
+1119 
-1124 MIALLPRYKNG
+1124 G
-1135 GNLDYYS
+1135 GTLDYFFI
-1142 VRNKL
+1142 RNKL

-1159 EWIEANKKVKEFK
+1159 EWIEANKNVKEFK

-1221 PMNKPSLNTPI
+1221 PMNKPSLNTSI

-1332 LAYNLEVAKNA
+1332 LAYSLEVAKNA

-1372 LIRREEAANRNR
+1372 LIRREEAANKNR

-1422 YINTN
+1422 YI

-1514 KVFRFGGIIKK
+1514 KIFRFGGIIKK

>member
-15 SNIEEYNKKKQE
+15 SNIEEYNKRKQE

-76 RGSGVD
+76 RGFGVD

-88 LDALNKGDIQEINST
+88 LDALSKGDIQEINST

-149 DKIDVSWNPRE
+149 NKIDVSWNPRE

-170 NQEVYNRKTTSE
+170 NQEVYNRKNTSE

-191 ESNRGRFYE
+191 ENNRGRFYE

-234 RDGNPNSEFDWEEQ
+234 RNGDPNSEFDWEEQ

-259 KYIFGSSDRGT
+259 KYIFGDSNQQNSSTQG
-270 STTQES
+270 ST
-276 SKSPDEI
+276 KSEEQI
-283 KKEEDEIRKVNNLPE
+283 KKEEDEIRKTNNLPE
-298 NAPLKYNFNGKNIVV
+298 GAPLSYNFNGKNIVV

-321 DPSGN
+321 DSSGN
-326 LIGLRGHFPFESNP
+326 LVGLRGYFPFESNP

-451 LSSGRPYKSTGIYAI
+451 LNTGRPYKSKSIYAI

-523 LYSKYGLYDN
+523 LYSKYFNINSQYLGAN
-533 EIKPFLGLKYAPM
+533 EAKGETT
-546 SNYAGT
+546 AG
-552 GYIPSGV
+552 GIPIR
-559 GMYQEGGILRN
+559 YQEGGILRN

-877 LGQISGAPT
+877 LGQTLGAPT
-886 VVYHGPLTEKVPGKL
+886 VVYHGKLTEKAPGKINL
-901 TNVRAPRSEILEEKE
+901 RAPRSEILEQKE
-916 KLIHRV
+916 QLIHNV
-922 VNPTKGAND
+922 VNPTKGPTD
-931 ATLNSTL
+931 AELNSSI
-938 LESMQSTPFGT
+938 LEQMQFTPFGT
-949 TRSLVEPSG
+949 TRPLTEPSG
-958 KATRVT
+958 KASRMT
-964 KSDIRKA
+964 KSDVRKTQ
-971 DAKKFR
+971 AKLWR
-977 ESDEGK
+977 ESEEGK
-983 AIIAANK
+983 ATLAKNK
-990 QKLED
+990 QKLENEK
-995 VRRRKQLAYLKGQE
+995 RRRQLAYLKGQE
-1009 TKRRNELGYKEE
+1009 TKRRNELGYKEK
-1021 NKNLSKIV
+1021 NKNLSRIV
-1029 TNSGGKINN
+1029 TTPNESVSN
-1038 QNNKKIS
+1038 QNDERILN
-1045 ELLRISELRRK
+1045 LLIKAEEDAVLRK
-1056 RDIEEAKRLNEL
+1056 RINAQEYQA
-1068 GYRKEAEHLSKI
+1068 ASKH
-1080 VSGINKPIDNI
+1080 SS
-1091 NKKKLT
+1091 KKKT
-1097 NLKIRNT
+1097 VSKKKSKDVGD
-1104 YARLRDQYEFGSDKW
+1104 RLPKKHKD
-1119 IEYQN
+1119 
-1124 MIALLPRYKNG
+1124 G
-1135 GNLDYYS
+1135 GTLDYFFI
-1142 VRNKL
+1142 RNKL

-1159 EWIEANKKVKEFK
+1159 EWIEANKNVKEFK

-1372 LIRREEAANRNR
+1372 LMRREEAANRNR

>member
-259 KYIFGSSDRGT
+259 KYIFGSSDQGT

-353 YIPYEKIKDYVG
+353 YIPYEKIKDYVS

-533 EIKPFLGLKYAPM
+533 EIKPFLGLKYAPT

-670 TVAKGAKV
+670 TMAKGAKV

-689 RKAFTA
+689 RKAFTT

-877 LGQISGAPT
+877 LGQTLGAPT
-886 VVYHGPLTEKVPGKL
+886 VVYHGKLTEKAPGKINL
-901 TNVRAPRSEILEEKE
+901 RAPRSEILEQKE
-916 KLIHRV
+916 QLIHNV
-922 VNPTKGAND
+922 VNSTKGPTD
-931 ATLNSTL
+931 AELNSSI
-938 LESMQSTPFGT
+938 LEQMQFTPFGT
-949 TRSLVEPSG
+949 TRPLTESSG
-958 KATRVT
+958 KAIRMT
-964 KSDIRKA
+964 KSDVRKTQ
-971 DAKKFR
+971 AKLWR
-977 ESDEGK
+977 ESEEGK
-983 AIIAANK
+983 ATLAKNK
-990 QKLED
+990 QKLENEK
-995 VRRRKQLAYLKGQE
+995 RRKQLAYLKGQE

-1180 DGGVTPTNILEE
+1180 DGGVTPTNISED

-1207 SEVLNNNTFDFNLK
+1207 SGVLNNNTFDFNLK

-1514 KVFRFGGIIKK
+1514 KIFRFGGIIKK

>member
-15 SNIEEYNKKKQE
+15 SNIEEYNKRKQE

-62 SSDDSRSLKNSYRR
+62 SSDDSRNLKNSYRR

-88 LDALNKGDIQEINST
+88 LDALSKGDIQEINST

-149 DKIDVSWNPRE
+149 NKIDVSWNPRE

-170 NQEVYNRKTTSE
+170 NQEVYNRKNTSE

-191 ESNRGRFYE
+191 ENNRGRFYE

-234 RDGNPNSEFDWEEQ
+234 RNGDPNSEFDWEEQ

-259 KYIFGSSDRGT
+259 KYIFGDSNQQNSSTQG
-270 STTQES
+270 ST
-276 SKSPDEI
+276 KSEEQI
-283 KKEEDEIRKVNNLPE
+283 KKEEDEIRKTNNLPE
-298 NAPLKYNFNGKNIVV
+298 GAPLSYNFNGKNIVV

-321 DPSGN
+321 DSSGN

-353 YIPYEKIKDYVG
+353 YIPYEKIKDYVS

-426 YIGDNQAVE
+426 YIGDNQAAE
-435 DYEFIGI
+435 DYEFVGI

-451 LSSGRPYKSTGIYAI
+451 LNTGRPYKSKSIYAI

-502 KLNVNPVEGRDLT
+502 KLNINPVEGRDLT
-515 LGSKFLAD
+515 LGSKFLTD
-523 LYSKYGLYDN
+523 LYSKYFNINSQYLGAN
-533 EIKPFLGLKYAPM
+533 EAKGETT
-546 SNYAGT
+546 AG
-552 GYIPSGV
+552 GIPIR
-559 GMYQEGGILRN
+559 YQEGGILRN

-670 TVAKGAKV
+670 TMAKGAKV

-877 LGQISGAPT
+877 LGQTLGAPT
-886 VVYHGPLTEKVPGKL
+886 VVYHGKLTEKAPGKINL
-901 TNVRAPRSEILEEKE
+901 RAPRSEILEQKE
-916 KLIHRV
+916 QLIHNV
-922 VNPTKGAND
+922 VNPTKGPTD
-931 ATLNSTL
+931 AELNSSI
-938 LESMQSTPFGT
+938 LEQMQFTPFGT
-949 TRSLVEPSG
+949 TRPLTEPSG
-958 KATRVT
+958 KASRVT
-964 KSDIRKA
+964 KSDVRKTQ
-971 DAKKFR
+971 AKLWR
-977 ESDEGK
+977 ESEEGK
-983 AIIAANK
+983 ATLAKNK
-990 QKLED
+990 QKLENEK
-995 VRRRKQLAYLKGQE
+995 RRRQLAYLKGQE

-1021 NKNLSKIV
+1021 NKNLSRIV
-1029 TNSGGKINN
+1029 TTPNESVSN
-1038 QNNKKIS
+1038 QNDERILN
-1045 ELLRISELRRK
+1045 LLIKAEEDAVLRK
-1056 RDIEEAKRLNEL
+1056 RINAQEYQA
-1068 GYRKEAEHLSKI
+1068 ASKH
-1080 VSGINKPIDNI
+1080 SS
-1091 NKKKLT
+1091 KKKT
-1097 NLKIRNT
+1097 VSKKKSKDVGD
-1104 YARLRDQYEFGSDKW
+1104 RLPKKHKD
-1119 IEYQN
+1119 
-1124 MIALLPRYKNG
+1124 G
-1135 GNLDYYS
+1135 GTLDYFFI
-1142 VRNKL
+1142 RNKL

-1159 EWIEANKKVKEFK
+1159 EWIEANKNVKEFK

-1221 PMNKPSLNTPI
+1221 PMNTSSLNTPI

-1372 LIRREEAANRNR
+1372 LMRREEAANRNR

>member
-15 SNIEEYNKKKQE
+15 SNIEEYNKRKQE

-88 LDALNKGDIQEINST
+88 LDALSKGDIQEINST

-149 DKIDVSWNPRE
+149 NKIDVSWNPRE

-170 NQEVYNRKTTSE
+170 NQEVYNRKNTSE

-191 ESNRGRFYE
+191 ENNRGRFYE

-234 RDGNPNSEFDWEEQ
+234 RNGDPNSEFDWEEQ

-259 KYIFGSSDRGT
+259 KYIFGDSNQQNSSTQG
-270 STTQES
+270 ST
-276 SKSPDEI
+276 KSEEQI
-283 KKEEDEIRKVNNLPE
+283 KKEEDEIRKTNNLPE
-298 NAPLKYNFNGKNIVV
+298 GAPLSYNFNGKNIVV

-321 DPSGN
+321 DSSGN
-326 LIGLRGHFPFESNP
+326 LVGLRGYFPFESNP

-451 LSSGRPYKSTGIYAI
+451 LNTGRPYKSKSIYAI

-523 LYSKYGLYDN
+523 LYSKYFNINSQYLGAN
-533 EIKPFLGLKYAPM
+533 EAKGETT
-546 SNYAGT
+546 AG
-552 GYIPSGV
+552 GIPIR
-559 GMYQEGGILRN
+559 YQEGGILRN

-670 TVAKGAKV
+670 TMAKGAKV

-877 LGQISGAPT
+877 LGQTLGAPT
-886 VVYHGPLTEKVPGKL
+886 VVYHGKLTEKAPGKINL
-901 TNVRAPRSEILEEKE
+901 RAPRSEILEQKE
-916 KLIHRV
+916 QLIHNV
-922 VNPTKGAND
+922 VNPTKGPTD
-931 ATLNSTL
+931 AELNSSI
-938 LESMQSTPFGT
+938 LEQMQFTPFGT
-949 TRSLVEPSG
+949 TRPLTEPSG
-958 KATRVT
+958 KASRVT
-964 KSDIRKA
+964 KSDVRKTQ
-971 DAKKFR
+971 AKLWR
-977 ESDEGK
+977 ESEEGK
-983 AIIAANK
+983 ATLAKNK
-990 QKLED
+990 QKLENEK
-995 VRRRKQLAYLKGQE
+995 RRRQLAYLKGQE

-1021 NKNLSKIV
+1021 NKNLSRIV
-1029 TNSGGKINN
+1029 TTPNESVSN
-1038 QNNKKIS
+1038 QNDERILN
-1045 ELLRISELRRK
+1045 LLIKAEEDAVLRK
-1056 RDIEEAKRLNEL
+1056 RINAQEYQA
-1068 GYRKEAEHLSKI
+1068 ASKH
-1080 VSGINKPIDNI
+1080 SS
-1091 NKKKLT
+1091 KKKT
-1097 NLKIRNT
+1097 VSKKKSKDVGD
-1104 YARLRDQYEFGSDKW
+1104 RLPKKHKD
-1119 IEYQN
+1119 
-1124 MIALLPRYKNG
+1124 G
-1135 GNLDYYS
+1135 GTLDYFFI
-1142 VRNKL
+1142 RNKL

-1159 EWIEANKKVKEFK
+1159 EWIEANKNVKEFK

-1221 PMNKPSLNTPI
+1221 PMNTSSLNTPI

-1303 EGVRQAY
+1303 EEVRQAY

-1372 LIRREEAANRNR
+1372 LMRREEAANRNR

-1417 EQTKQ
+1417 EQIKQ

>member
-259 KYIFGSSDRGT
+259 KYIFGSSDQGT

-451 LSSGRPYKSTGIYAI
+451 LNTGRPYKSKSIYAI

-523 LYSKYGLYDN
+523 LYSKYFNINSQYLGAN
-533 EIKPFLGLKYAPM
+533 EAKGETT
-546 SNYAGT
+546 AG
-552 GYIPSGV
+552 GIPIR
-559 GMYQEGGILRN
+559 YQEGGILRN

-670 TVAKGAKV
+670 TMAKGAKV

-877 LGQISGAPT
+877 LGQTLGAPT
-886 VVYHGPLTEKVPGKL
+886 VVYHGKLTEKAPGKINL
-901 TNVRAPRSEILEEKE
+901 RAPRSEILEQKE
-916 KLIHRV
+916 QLIHNV
-922 VNPTKGAND
+922 VNPTKGPTD
-931 ATLNSTL
+931 AELNSSI
-938 LESMQSTPFGT
+938 LEQMQFTPFGT
-949 TRSLVEPSG
+949 TRPLTEPSG
-958 KATRVT
+958 KASRMT
-964 KSDIRKA
+964 KSDVRKTQ
-971 DAKKFR
+971 AKLWR
-977 ESDEGK
+977 ESEEGK
-983 AIIAANK
+983 ATLAKNK
-990 QKLED
+990 QKLENEK
-995 VRRRKQLAYLKGQE
+995 RRKQLAYLKGQE

-1056 RDIEEAKRLNEL
+1056 RDIEKAKRLNEL

-1452 TASDLQRRLDALYQK
+1452 TASDLQRRLDELYQK
-1467 EEYKKDPTK
+1467 EEYKKDLTK

-1491 ELQLKGLKRSIDLQ
+1491 ELQLKGLKSSIDLQ

>member
-1 MAQVPKFET
+1 MAQIPKFET

-62 SSDDSRSLKNSYRR
+62 SSDDSRSLKDSYRR

-88 LDALNKGDIQEINST
+88 LDALSKGDIQEINST

-259 KYIFGSSDRGT
+259 KYIFGSSDQGT

-451 LSSGRPYKSTGIYAI
+451 LNTGRPYKSKSIYAI

-523 LYSKYGLYDN
+523 LYSKYFNINSQYLGAN
-533 EIKPFLGLKYAPM
+533 EAKGETT
-546 SNYAGT
+546 AG
-552 GYIPSGV
+552 GIPIR
-559 GMYQEGGILRN
+559 YQEGGILRN

-670 TVAKGAKV
+670 TMAKGAKV

-761 KTKEI
+761 KTKEVL
-766 SFKNNEVEGFNKMS
+766 FKNNEVEGFNKMS
-780 TEDKLTTVKTKLK
+780 TEDKLTTVRTKLE
-793 SQYTDLTDEDLSNIK
+793 SQYKDLTDEDLSNIK

-877 LGQISGAPT
+877 LGQTLGAPT
-886 VVYHGPLTEKVPGKL
+886 VVYHGKLTEKAPGKINL
-901 TNVRAPRSEILEEKE
+901 RAPRSEILEQKE
-916 KLIHRV
+916 QLIHNV
-922 VNPTKGAND
+922 VNPTKGPTD
-931 ATLNSTL
+931 AELNSSI
-938 LESMQSTPFGT
+938 LEQMQFTPFGT
-949 TRSLVEPSG
+949 TRPLTEPSG
-958 KATRVT
+958 KASRVT
-964 KSDIRKA
+964 KSDVRKTQ
-971 DAKKFR
+971 AKLWR
-977 ESDEGK
+977 ESEEGK
-983 AIIAANK
+983 ATLAKNK
-990 QKLED
+990 QKLENEK
-995 VRRRKQLAYLKGQE
+995 RRRQLAYLKGQE

-1021 NKNLSKIV
+1021 NKNLSRIV
-1029 TNSGGKINN
+1029 TTPNESVSN
-1038 QNNKKIS
+1038 QNDERILN
-1045 ELLRISELRRK
+1045 LLSKAEEDAVLRK
-1056 RDIEEAKRLNEL
+1056 RINAQEYQA
-1068 GYRKEAEHLSKI
+1068 ASKH
-1080 VSGINKPIDNI
+1080 SS
-1091 NKKKLT
+1091 KKKT
-1097 NLKIRNT
+1097 VSKKKSKDVGD
-1104 YARLRDQYEFGSDKW
+1104 RLPKKHKD
-1119 IEYQN
+1119 
-1124 MIALLPRYKNG
+1124 G
-1135 GNLDYYS
+1135 GTLDYFFI
-1142 VRNKL
+1142 RNKL

-1159 EWIEANKKVKEFK
+1159 EWIEANKNVKEFK

-1221 PMNKPSLNTPI
+1221 PMNTSSLNTPI

-1514 KVFRFGGIIKK
+1514 KIFRFGGIIKK

>member
-1 MAQVPKFET
+1 MAQIPKFET

-15 SNIEEYNKKKQE
+15 SNIEEYNKRKQE

-62 SSDDSRSLKNSYRR
+62 SSDDSRSLKDSYRR

-88 LDALNKGDIQEINST
+88 LDALSKGDIQEINST

-259 KYIFGSSDRGT
+259 KYIFGSSDQGT

-451 LSSGRPYKSTGIYAI
+451 LNTGRPYKSKSIYAI

-523 LYSKYGLYDN
+523 LYSKYFNINSQYLGAN
-533 EIKPFLGLKYAPM
+533 EAKGETT
-546 SNYAGT
+546 AG
-552 GYIPSGV
+552 GIPIR
-559 GMYQEGGILRN
+559 YQEGGILRN

-670 TVAKGAKV
+670 TMAKGAKV

-877 LGQISGAPT
+877 LGQTLGAPT
-886 VVYHGPLTEKVPGKL
+886 VVYHGKLTEKAPGKINL
-901 TNVRAPRSEILEEKE
+901 RAPRSEILEQKE
-916 KLIHRV
+916 QLIHNV
-922 VNPTKGAND
+922 VNPTKGPTD
-931 ATLNSTL
+931 AELNSSI
-938 LESMQSTPFGT
+938 LEQMQFTPFGT
-949 TRSLVEPSG
+949 TRPLTEPSG
-958 KATRVT
+958 KASRVT
-964 KSDIRKA
+964 KSDVRKTQ
-971 DAKKFR
+971 AKLWR
-977 ESDEGK
+977 ESEEGK
-983 AIIAANK
+983 ATLAKNK
-990 QKLED
+990 QKLENEK
-995 VRRRKQLAYLKGQE
+995 RRRQLAYLKGQE

-1021 NKNLSKIV
+1021 NKNLSRIV
-1029 TNSGGKINN
+1029 TTPNESVSN
-1038 QNNKKIS
+1038 QNDERILN
-1045 ELLRISELRRK
+1045 LLIKAEEDAVLRK
-1056 RDIEEAKRLNEL
+1056 RINAQEYQA
-1068 GYRKEAEHLSKI
+1068 ASKH
-1080 VSGINKPIDNI
+1080 SS
-1091 NKKKLT
+1091 KKKT
-1097 NLKIRNT
+1097 VSKKKSKDVGD
-1104 YARLRDQYEFGSDKW
+1104 RLPKKHKD
-1119 IEYQN
+1119 
-1124 MIALLPRYKNG
+1124 G
-1135 GNLDYYS
+1135 GTLDYFFI
-1142 VRNKL
+1142 RNKL

-1159 EWIEANKKVKEFK
+1159 EWIEANKNVKEFK

-1207 SEVLNNNTFDFNLK
+1207 SEVLNNNTLDFNLK
-1221 PMNKPSLNTPI
+1221 PMNTSSLNTPI

-1303 EGVRQAY
+1303 EGVRQTY

>member
-15 SNIEEYNKKKQE
+15 SNIEEYNKRKQK

-62 SSDDSRSLKNSYRR
+62 SSDDSRNLKNSYRR

-88 LDALNKGDIQEINST
+88 LDALSKGDIQEINST

-170 NQEVYNRKTTSE
+170 NQEVYNRKNTSE

-191 ESNRGRFYE
+191 ENNRRRFYE

-234 RDGNPNSEFDWEEQ
+234 RNGDPNSEFDWEEQ

-259 KYIFGSSDRGT
+259 KYIFGDSNQQNSSTQG
-270 STTQES
+270 ST
-276 SKSPDEI
+276 KSEEQI

-298 NAPLKYNFNGKNIVV
+298 NSPLSYNFNGKNIVA

-321 DPSGN
+321 DSSGN
-326 LIGLRGHFPFESNP
+326 LVGLRGYFPFESNP

-480 NQGYLQFSPTSNYP
+480 NQGYLQFNPTSNYP

-502 KLNVNPVEGRDLT
+502 KLNVDPVEGRDLT
-515 LGSKFLAD
+515 LGSKFLAN
-523 LYSKYGLYDN
+523 LYSKYFNINSQYLGAN
-533 EIKPFLGLKYAPM
+533 EAKGETT
-546 SNYAGT
+546 AG
-552 GYIPSGV
+552 GIPIR
-559 GMYQEGGILRN
+559 YQEGGILRN

-670 TVAKGAKV
+670 TMAKGAKV

-716 NDWRLLANGL
+716 NDWRLLVNGL

-761 KTKEI
+761 KTKEVL
-766 SFKNNEVEGFNKMS
+766 FKNNEVEGFNKMS

-886 VVYHGPLTEKVPGKL
+886 VVYHGKLTEKAPGKINL
-901 TNVRAPRSEILEEKE
+901 RAPRSEILEQKE
-916 KLIHRV
+916 QLIHNV
-922 VNPTKGAND
+922 VNPTKGPTD
-931 ATLNSTL
+931 AELNSSI
-938 LESMQSTPFGT
+938 LEQMQFTPFGT
-949 TRSLVEPSG
+949 TRPLTEPSEKAGRMTKSDVRKTQAKLWRESEEG
-958 KATRVT
+958 KATL
-964 KSDIRKA
+964 
-971 DAKKFR
+971 AK
-977 ESDEGK
+977 
-983 AIIAANK
+983 NK
-990 QKLED
+990 QKLENEK
-995 VRRRKQLAYLKGQE
+995 RRKQLAYLKGQE

-1021 NKNLSKIV
+1021 NKNLSRIV
-1029 TNSGGKINN
+1029 TTPNESVSN
-1038 QNNKKIS
+1038 QNDERILN
-1045 ELLRISELRRK
+1045 LLIKAEEDAALRK
-1056 RDIEEAKRLNEL
+1056 RINAQEYQA
-1068 GYRKEAEHLSKI
+1068 ASKH
-1080 VSGINKPIDNI
+1080 SS
-1091 NKKKLT
+1091 KKKT
-1097 NLKIRNT
+1097 VSKKKSKDVGD
-1104 YARLRDQYEFGSDKW
+1104 RLPKKHKD
-1119 IEYQN
+1119 
-1124 MIALLPRYKNG
+1124 G
-1135 GNLDYYS
+1135 GTLDYFFI
-1142 VRNKL
+1142 RNKL

-1153 YELGSK
+1153 YELGSR

-1180 DGGVTPTNILEE
+1180 DGGVTPTNILEK
-1192 VVVTRKS
+1192 VIVTGKS

-1207 SEVLNNNTFDFNLK
+1207 SRVLNNNTFDFNLK
-1221 PMNKPSLNTPI
+1221 PMNTSSLNIPI

-1248 TKSSLGS
+1248 TKSSLES

-1372 LIRREEAANRNR
+1372 LMRREEAANRNR

-1514 KVFRFGGIIKK
+1514 KIFRFGGIIKK

>member
-149 DKIDVSWNPRE
+149 NKIDVSWNPRE

-170 NQEVYNRKTTSE
+170 NQEVYNRKNTSE

-191 ESNRGRFYE
+191 ENNRGRFYE

-234 RDGNPNSEFDWEEQ
+234 RNGDPNSEFDWEEQ

-259 KYIFGSSDRGT
+259 KYIFGDSNQQNSSTQG
-270 STTQES
+270 ST
-276 SKSPDEI
+276 KSEEQI
-283 KKEEDEIRKVNNLPE
+283 KKEEDEIRKTNNLPE
-298 NAPLKYNFNGKNIVV
+298 GAPLSYNFNGKNIVV
-313 TKEGLREI
+313 TKEGLREK
-321 DPSGN
+321 DSSGN
-326 LIGLRGHFPFESNP
+326 LVGLRGYFPFESNP

-515 LGSKFLAD
+515 LRSKFLAD

-864 GNIQKQLEDNNIY
+864 GNIQKQLKDNNIY
-877 LGQISGAPT
+877 LGQTLGAPT
-886 VVYHGPLTEKVPGKL
+886 VVYHGKLTEKAPGKINL
-901 TNVRAPRSEILEEKE
+901 RAPRSEILEQKE
-916 KLIHRV
+916 QLIHNV
-922 VNPTKGAND
+922 VNPTKGPTD
-931 ATLNSTL
+931 AELNSSI
-938 LESMQSTPFGT
+938 LEQMQFTPFGT
-949 TRSLVEPSG
+949 TRPLTEPSG
-958 KATRVT
+958 KASRVT
-964 KSDIRKA
+964 KSDVRKTQ
-971 DAKKFR
+971 AKLWR
-977 ESDEGK
+977 ESEEGK
-983 AIIAANK
+983 ATLAKNK
-990 QKLED
+990 QKLENEK
-995 VRRRKQLAYLKGQE
+995 RRRQLAYLKGQE

-1021 NKNLSKIV
+1021 NKNLSRIV
-1029 TNSGGKINN
+1029 TTPNESVSN
-1038 QNNKKIS
+1038 QNDERILN
-1045 ELLRISELRRK
+1045 LLIKAEEDAVLRK
-1056 RDIEEAKRLNEL
+1056 RINAQEYQA
-1068 GYRKEAEHLSKI
+1068 ASKH
-1080 VSGINKPIDNI
+1080 SS
-1091 NKKKLT
+1091 KKKT
-1097 NLKIRNT
+1097 VSKKKSKDVGD
-1104 YARLRDQYEFGSDKW
+1104 RLPKKHKD
-1119 IEYQN
+1119 
-1124 MIALLPRYKNG
+1124 G
-1135 GNLDYYS
+1135 GTLNYFFI
-1142 VRNKL
+1142 RNKL

-1159 EWIEANKKVKEFK
+1159 EWIEANKNVKEFK

>member
-1 MAQVPKFET
+1 MAQIPKFET

-15 SNIEEYNKKKQE
+15 SNIEEYNKRKQE

-88 LDALNKGDIQEINST
+88 LDALSKGDIQEINST

-149 DKIDVSWNPRE
+149 NKIDVSWNPRE

-170 NQEVYNRKTTSE
+170 NQEVYNRKNTSE

-191 ESNRGRFYE
+191 ENNRGRFYE

-234 RDGNPNSEFDWEEQ
+234 RNGDPNSEFDWEEQ

-259 KYIFGSSDRGT
+259 KYIFGDSNHQNSSTQG
-270 STTQES
+270 ST
-276 SKSPDEI
+276 KSEEQI

-298 NAPLKYNFNGKNIVV
+298 NSPLSYNFNGKNIVV

-321 DPSGN
+321 DSSGN
-326 LIGLRGHFPFESNP
+326 LVGLRGYFPFESNP

-451 LSSGRPYKSTGIYAI
+451 LNTGRPYKSKSIYAI

-523 LYSKYGLYDN
+523 LYSKYFNINSQYLGAN
-533 EIKPFLGLKYAPM
+533 EAKGETT
-546 SNYAGT
+546 AG
-552 GYIPSGV
+552 GIPIR
-559 GMYQEGGILRN
+559 YQEGGILRN

-877 LGQISGAPT
+877 LGQTLGAPT
-886 VVYHGPLTEKVPGKL
+886 VVYHGKLTEKAPGKINL
-901 TNVRAPRSEILEEKE
+901 RAPRSEILEQKE
-916 KLIHRV
+916 QLIHNV
-922 VNPTKGAND
+922 VNPTKGPTD
-931 ATLNSTL
+931 AELNSSI
-938 LESMQSTPFGT
+938 LEQMQFTPFGT
-949 TRSLVEPSG
+949 TRPLTEPSG
-958 KATRVT
+958 KASRMT
-964 KSDIRKA
+964 KSDVRKTQ
-971 DAKKFR
+971 AKLWR
-977 ESDEGK
+977 ESEEGK
-983 AIIAANK
+983 ATLAKNK
-990 QKLED
+990 QKLENEK
-995 VRRRKQLAYLKGQE
+995 RRRQLAYLKGQE

-1021 NKNLSKIV
+1021 NKNLSRIV
-1029 TNSGGKINN
+1029 TTPNESVSN
-1038 QNNKKIS
+1038 QNDERILN
-1045 ELLRISELRRK
+1045 LLSKAEEDAVLRK
-1056 RDIEEAKRLNEL
+1056 RINAQEYQA
-1068 GYRKEAEHLSKI
+1068 ASKH
-1080 VSGINKPIDNI
+1080 SS
-1091 NKKKLT
+1091 KKKT
-1097 NLKIRNT
+1097 VSKKKSKDVGD
-1104 YARLRDQYEFGSDKW
+1104 RLPKKHKD
-1119 IEYQN
+1119 
-1124 MIALLPRYKNG
+1124 G
-1135 GNLDYYS
+1135 GTLDYFFI
-1142 VRNKL
+1142 RNKL

-1159 EWIEANKKVKEFK
+1159 EWIEANKNVKEFK

-1221 PMNKPSLNTPI
+1221 PMNTSSLNTPI

>member
-259 KYIFGSSDRGT
+259 KYIFGSSDQGT

-426 YIGDNQAVE
+426 YIGDNQAAE
-435 DYEFIGI
+435 DYEFVGI

-451 LSSGRPYKSTGIYAI
+451 LNTGRPYKSKSIYAI

-502 KLNVNPVEGRDLT
+502 KLNINPVEGRDLT

-523 LYSKYGLYDN
+523 LYSKYFNINSQYLGANEAKGETTAGGLS
-533 EIKPFLGLKYAPM
+533 IR
-546 SNYAGT
+546 
-552 GYIPSGV
+552 
-559 GMYQEGGILRN
+559 YQEGGVLRN

-615 AFGVGNAVGAATG
+615 ALGVGNAVGAATG

-638 DYKRDD
+638 DYKRDN

-670 TVAKGAKV
+670 TIAKGAKV
-678 TKAIKT
+678 TKAIKA

-689 RKAFTA
+689 RKAFTVM
-695 LGLGTSLTALG
+695 GLGSSAAALG
-706 KVMSGEELTI
+706 KVVSGEELTI

-745 AGAGEL
+745 AGAEEL
-751 SKPLEVNVNG
+751 SKPLKVTVNG
-761 KTKEI
+761 KTENVL
-766 SFKNNEVEGFNKMS
+766 FKNNEVEGFNTMS
-780 TEDKLTTVKTKLK
+780 AEDKITTVRTKLK
-793 SQYTDLTDEDLSNIK
+793 EQNKNLTDEDLKDIK
-808 IPKGK
+808 LPTGK
-813 WYNPFTRGVGKV
+813 WYNPLTRGRGKV
-825 KETKVAGRELTPET
+825 KETKVTGRELTPET

-849 SFQKGLVAEQAYYRR
+849 AFQKGLVAEQAYYRR
-864 GNIQKQLEDNNIY
+864 GNIQKQLENNNIY

-949 TRSLVEPSG
+949 TRPLVEPSG

-995 VRRRKQLAYLKGQE
+995 ARRRKQLAYLKGQE

-1029 TNSGGKINN
+1029 TNSDGKINN

-1056 RDIEEAKRLNEL
+1056 RDIEEVKRLNEL

-1180 DGGVTPTNILEE
+1180 DGGVTPTNISED
-1192 VVVTRKS
+1192 VVMTRKS

-1207 SEVLNNNTFDFNLK
+1207 SGVLNNNTFDFNLK

-1514 KVFRFGGIIKK
+1514 KIFRFGGIIKK

>member
-33 KKEQETKTITINGKK
+33 KKEQETKTIIINGRK
-48 YDIKEAKEKLQNWV
+48 YDIKEAKDKLQNWV
-62 SSDDSRSLKNSYRR
+62 SSEDSRSLKNSYKR

-88 LDALNKGDIQEINST
+88 LNALSEGKIQEINST
-103 PSGFDIKY
+103 PSGFDVKY
-111 NNSEGF
+111 TNSEGF

-149 DKIDVSWNPRE
+149 NKIDVSWNPRE

-259 KYIFGSSDRGT
+259 KYIFGSSDQGT

-353 YIPYEKIKDYVG
+353 YIPYEKIKDYVS

-745 AGAGEL
+745 ASAGEL

-864 GNIQKQLEDNNIY
+864 GNIQKQLKDNNIY
-877 LGQISGAPT
+877 LGQTLGAPT
-886 VVYHGPLTEKVPGKL
+886 VVYHGKLTEKAPGKINL
-901 TNVRAPRSEILEEKE
+901 RAPRSEILEQKE
-916 KLIHRV
+916 QLIHNV
-922 VNPTKGAND
+922 VNPTKGPTD
-931 ATLNSTL
+931 AELNSSI
-938 LESMQSTPFGT
+938 LEQMQFTPFGT
-949 TRSLVEPSG
+949 TRPLTEPSG
-958 KATRVT
+958 KASRMT
-964 KSDIRKA
+964 KSDVRKTQ
-971 DAKKFR
+971 AKLWR
-977 ESDEGK
+977 ESEEGK
-983 AIIAANK
+983 ATLAKNK
-990 QKLED
+990 QKLENEK
-995 VRRRKQLAYLKGQE
+995 RRKQLAYLKGQE

-1180 DGGVTPTNILEE
+1180 DGGVTPTNISED

-1207 SEVLNNNTFDFNLK
+1207 SGVLNNNTFDFNLK

-1318 GLTRTPLTSDADRQ
+1318 GLTRTLLTSDADRQ

-1372 LIRREEAANRNR
+1372 LMRREEAANRNR

>member
-1 MAQVPKFET
+1 MAQIPKFET

-15 SNIEEYNKKKQE
+15 SNIEEYNKRKQE

-88 LDALNKGDIQEINST
+88 LDALSKGDIQEINST

-149 DKIDVSWNPRE
+149 NKIDVSWNPRE

-170 NQEVYNRKTTSE
+170 NQEVYNRKNTSE

-191 ESNRGRFYE
+191 ENNRGRFYE

-234 RDGNPNSEFDWEEQ
+234 RNGDPNSEFDWEEQ

-259 KYIFGSSDRGT
+259 KYIFGDSNQQNSSTQG
-270 STTQES
+270 ST
-276 SKSPDEI
+276 KSEEQI
-283 KKEEDEIRKVNNLPE
+283 KKEEDEIRKTNNLPE
-298 NAPLKYNFNGKNIVV
+298 GAPLSYNFNGKNIVV

-321 DPSGN
+321 DSSGN
-326 LIGLRGHFPFESNP
+326 LVGLRGYFPFESNP

-451 LSSGRPYKSTGIYAI
+451 LNTGRPYKSKSIYAI

-515 LGSKFLAD
+515 LGSKFLAN
-523 LYSKYGLYDN
+523 LYSKYFNINNQYLGAN
-533 EIKPFLGLKYAPM
+533 EAKGETT
-546 SNYAGT
+546 AG
-552 GYIPSGV
+552 GIPIR
-559 GMYQEGGILRN
+559 YQEGGILRN

-615 AFGVGNAVGAATG
+615 VFGVGNAVGAATG

-670 TVAKGAKV
+670 TMAKGAKV

-877 LGQISGAPT
+877 LGQTLGAPT
-886 VVYHGPLTEKVPGKL
+886 VVYHGKLTEKAPGKINL
-901 TNVRAPRSEILEEKE
+901 RAPRSEILEQKE
-916 KLIHRV
+916 QLIHNV
-922 VNPTKGAND
+922 VNPTKGPTD
-931 ATLNSTL
+931 AELNSSI
-938 LESMQSTPFGT
+938 LEQMQFTPFGT
-949 TRSLVEPSG
+949 TRPLTEPSG
-958 KATRVT
+958 KASRVT
-964 KSDIRKA
+964 KSDVRKTQ
-971 DAKKFR
+971 AKLWR
-977 ESDEGK
+977 ESEEGK
-983 AIIAANK
+983 ATLAKNK
-990 QKLED
+990 QKLENEK
-995 VRRRKQLAYLKGQE
+995 RRRQSAYLKGQE

-1021 NKNLSKIV
+1021 NKNLSRIV
-1029 TNSGGKINN
+1029 TTPNESVSN
-1038 QNNKKIS
+1038 QNDERILN
-1045 ELLRISELRRK
+1045 LLIKAEEDAVLRK
-1056 RDIEEAKRLNEL
+1056 RINAQEYQA
-1068 GYRKEAEHLSKI
+1068 ASKH
-1080 VSGINKPIDNI
+1080 SS
-1091 NKKKLT
+1091 KKKT
-1097 NLKIRNT
+1097 VSKKKSKDVGD
-1104 YARLRDQYEFGSDKW
+1104 RLPKKHKD
-1119 IEYQN
+1119 
-1124 MIALLPRYKNG
+1124 G
-1135 GNLDYYS
+1135 GTLDYFFI
-1142 VRNKL
+1142 RNKL

-1159 EWIEANKKVKEFK
+1159 EWIEANKNVKEFK

-1303 EGVRQAY
+1303 GGVRQAY

>member
-15 SNIEEYNKKKQE
+15 SNIEEYNKRKQE

-62 SSDDSRSLKNSYRR
+62 SSDDSRNLKNSYRR

-88 LDALNKGDIQEINST
+88 LDALSKGDIQEINST

-170 NQEVYNRKTTSE
+170 NQEVYNRKNTSE

-191 ESNRGRFYE
+191 ENNRGRFYE

-234 RDGNPNSEFDWEEQ
+234 RNGDPNSEFDWEEQ

-259 KYIFGSSDRGT
+259 KYIFGDSNQQNSSIQG
-270 STTQES
+270 ST
-276 SKSPDEI
+276 KSEEQI
-283 KKEEDEIRKVNNLPE
+283 KKEEEEIRKVNNLPE
-298 NAPLKYNFNGKNIVV
+298 NAPLSYNFNGKNIVV
-313 TKEGLREI
+313 TKEGLREK
-321 DPSGN
+321 DSSGN
-326 LIGLRGHFPFESNP
+326 LVGLRGYFPFESNP

-365 SNVKYLNDIYNPEVY
+365 SNVKYLNDVYNPEVY

-451 LSSGRPYKSTGIYAI
+451 LNTGRPYKSKSIYAI

-480 NQGYLQFSPTSNYP
+480 NQGYLQFNPTSNYP

-615 AFGVGNAVGAATG
+615 ALGVGNAVGAATG

-670 TVAKGAKV
+670 TMAKGAKV

-732 GRNVAG
+732 GRNIAG

-761 KTKEI
+761 KTKEVL
-766 SFKNNEVEGFNKMS
+766 FKNNEVEGFNKMS

-886 VVYHGPLTEKVPGKL
+886 VVYHGKLTEKAPGKINL
-901 TNVRAPRSEILEEKE
+901 RAPRSEILEQKE
-916 KLIHRV
+916 QLIHNV
-922 VNPTKGAND
+922 VNPTKGPTD
-931 ATLNSTL
+931 AELNSSI
-938 LESMQSTPFGT
+938 LEQMQFTPFGT
-949 TRSLVEPSG
+949 TRRLAEPSG
-958 KATRVT
+958 RASRMT
-964 KSDIRKA
+964 KSDVKKA
-971 DAKKFR
+971 RDKIYIY
-977 ESDEGK
+977 SNEGK
-983 AIIAANK
+983 AEIAKNK
-990 QKLED
+990 QKLEEAKK
-995 VRRRKQLAYLKGQE
+995 RRQLAYLKGQE

-1021 NKNLSKIV
+1021 NKNLSRIV
-1029 TNSGGKINN
+1029 TTPNESVSN
-1038 QNNKKIS
+1038 QNDERILN
-1045 ELLRISELRRK
+1045 LLIKAEEDAALRK
-1056 RDIEEAKRLNEL
+1056 RINAQEYQA
-1068 GYRKEAEHLSKI
+1068 ASKHF
-1080 VSGINKPIDNI
+1080 S
-1091 NKKKLT
+1091 KKKT
-1097 NLKIRNT
+1097 ISKKKSKDIGD
-1104 YARLRDQYEFGSDKW
+1104 RLPKKHKD
-1119 IEYQN
+1119 
-1124 MIALLPRYKNG
+1124 G
-1135 GNLDYYS
+1135 GTLDYFFI
-1142 VRNKL
+1142 RNKL

-1207 SEVLNNNTFDFNLK
+1207 SGVLNNNTFDFNLK

-1232 TKSSTGSNIES
+1232 TKSLTGSNIES

-1372 LIRREEAANRNR
+1372 LMRREEAANRNR

-1401 IGQNANIWD
+1401 IGQNTNIWD

-1427 NARKVNEQLLDSQYK
+1427 NARKVHEKLLDSQYK

>member
-88 LDALNKGDIQEINST
+88 LDALSKGDIQEINST

-149 DKIDVSWNPRE
+149 NKIDVSWNPRE

-170 NQEVYNRKTTSE
+170 NQEVYNRKNTSE

-191 ESNRGRFYE
+191 ENNRGRFYE

-234 RDGNPNSEFDWEEQ
+234 RNGDPNSEFDWEEQ

-259 KYIFGSSDRGT
+259 KYIFGDSNQQNSSTQG
-270 STTQES
+270 ST
-276 SKSPDEI
+276 KSEEQI
-283 KKEEDEIRKVNNLPE
+283 KKEEDEIRKTNNLPE
-298 NAPLKYNFNGKNIVV
+298 GAPLSYNFNGKNIVV

-321 DPSGN
+321 DSSGN
-326 LIGLRGHFPFESNP
+326 LVGLRGYFPFESNP

-559 GMYQEGGILRN
+559 GMYQEGGVLRN

-670 TVAKGAKV
+670 TMAKGAKV

-761 KTKEI
+761 KTKEVL
-766 SFKNNEVEGFNKMS
+766 FKNNEVEGFNKMS

-877 LGQISGAPT
+877 LGQTLGAPT
-886 VVYHGPLTEKVPGKL
+886 VVYHGKLTEKAPGKINL
-901 TNVRAPRSEILEEKE
+901 RAPRSEILKQKE
-916 KLIHRV
+916 QLIHNV
-922 VNPTKGAND
+922 VNPTKGPTD
-931 ATLNSTL
+931 AELNSSI
-938 LESMQSTPFGT
+938 LEQMQFTPFGT
-949 TRSLVEPSG
+949 TRPLTEPSG
-958 KATRVT
+958 KASRVT
-964 KSDIRKA
+964 KSDVRKTQ
-971 DAKKFR
+971 AKLWR
-977 ESDEGK
+977 ESKEGK
-983 AIIAANK
+983 ATLAKNK
-990 QKLED
+990 QKLENEK
-995 VRRRKQLAYLKGQE
+995 RRRQLAYLKGQE

-1021 NKNLSKIV
+1021 NKNLSRIV
-1029 TNSGGKINN
+1029 TTPNESVSN
-1038 QNNKKIS
+1038 QNDERILN
-1045 ELLRISELRRK
+1045 LLSKAEEDAVLRK
-1056 RDIEEAKRLNEL
+1056 RINAQEYQA
-1068 GYRKEAEHLSKI
+1068 ASKH
-1080 VSGINKPIDNI
+1080 SS
-1091 NKKKLT
+1091 KKKT
-1097 NLKIRNT
+1097 VSKKKSKDVGD
-1104 YARLRDQYEFGSDKW
+1104 RLPKKHKD
-1119 IEYQN
+1119 
-1124 MIALLPRYKNG
+1124 G
-1135 GNLDYYS
+1135 GTLDYFFI
-1142 VRNKL
+1142 RNKL

-1159 EWIEANKKVKEFK
+1159 EWIEANKNVKEFK

-1207 SEVLNNNTFDFNLK
+1207 SGVLNNNTFDFNLK

-1372 LIRREEAANRNR
+1372 LMRREEAANRNR

-1467 EEYKKDPTK
+1467 EEYKKDLTK

>member
-15 SNIEEYNKKKQE
+15 SNIEEYNKRKQE

-62 SSDDSRSLKNSYRR
+62 SSDDSRNLKNSYRR
-76 RGSGVD
+76 RGFGVD

-88 LDALNKGDIQEINST
+88 LDALSKGDIQEINST

-149 DKIDVSWNPRE
+149 NKIDVSWNPRE

-170 NQEVYNRKTTSE
+170 NQEVYNRKNTSE

-191 ESNRGRFYE
+191 ENNRGRFYE

-234 RDGNPNSEFDWEEQ
+234 RNGDPNSEFDWEEQ

-259 KYIFGSSDRGT
+259 KYIFGDSNQQNSSTQG
-270 STTQES
+270 ST
-276 SKSPDEI
+276 KSEEQI
-283 KKEEDEIRKVNNLPE
+283 KKEEDEIRKTNNLPE
-298 NAPLKYNFNGKNIVV
+298 GAPLSYNFNGKNIVV

-321 DPSGN
+321 DSSGN
-326 LIGLRGHFPFESNP
+326 LVGLRGYFPFESNP

-451 LSSGRPYKSTGIYAI
+451 LNTGRPYKSKSIYAI

-523 LYSKYGLYDN
+523 LYSKYFNINSQYLGAN
-533 EIKPFLGLKYAPM
+533 EAKGETT
-546 SNYAGT
+546 AG
-552 GYIPSGV
+552 GIPIR
-559 GMYQEGGILRN
+559 YQEGGILRN

-877 LGQISGAPT
+877 LGQTLGAPT
-886 VVYHGPLTEKVPGKL
+886 VVYHGKLTEKAPGKINL
-901 TNVRAPRSEILEEKE
+901 RAPRSEILEQKE
-916 KLIHRV
+916 QLIHNV
-922 VNPTKGAND
+922 VNPTKGPTD
-931 ATLNSTL
+931 AELNSSI
-938 LESMQSTPFGT
+938 LEQMQFTPFGT
-949 TRSLVEPSG
+949 TRPLTEPSG
-958 KATRVT
+958 KASRVT
-964 KSDIRKA
+964 KSDVRKTQ
-971 DAKKFR
+971 AKLWR
-977 ESDEGK
+977 ESEEGK
-983 AIIAANK
+983 ATLAKNK
-990 QKLED
+990 QKLENEK
-995 VRRRKQLAYLKGQE
+995 RRRQLAYLKGQE

-1021 NKNLSKIV
+1021 NKNLSRIV
-1029 TNSGGKINN
+1029 TTPNESVSN
-1038 QNNKKIS
+1038 QNDERILN
-1045 ELLRISELRRK
+1045 LLSKAEEDAVLRK
-1056 RDIEEAKRLNEL
+1056 RINAQEYQA
-1068 GYRKEAEHLSKI
+1068 ASKH
-1080 VSGINKPIDNI
+1080 SS
-1091 NKKKLT
+1091 KKKT
-1097 NLKIRNT
+1097 VSKKKSKDVGD
-1104 YARLRDQYEFGSDKW
+1104 RLPKKHKD
-1119 IEYQN
+1119 
-1124 MIALLPRYKNG
+1124 G
-1135 GNLDYYS
+1135 GTLDYFFI
-1142 VRNKL
+1142 RNKL

-1159 EWIEANKKVKEFK
+1159 EWIEANKNVKEFK

>member
-88 LDALNKGDIQEINST
+88 LDALSKGDIQEINST

-149 DKIDVSWNPRE
+149 NKIDVSWNPRE

-170 NQEVYNRKTTSE
+170 NQEVYNRKNTSE

-191 ESNRGRFYE
+191 ENNRGRFYE

-234 RDGNPNSEFDWEEQ
+234 RNGDPNSEFDWEEQ

-259 KYIFGSSDRGT
+259 KYIFGDSNQQNSSTQG
-270 STTQES
+270 ST
-276 SKSPDEI
+276 KSEEQI

-298 NAPLKYNFNGKNIVV
+298 NSPLSYNFNGKNIVV

-321 DPSGN
+321 DSSGN
-326 LIGLRGHFPFESNP
+326 LVGLRGYFPFESNP

-451 LSSGRPYKSTGIYAI
+451 LNTGRPYKSKSIYAI

-523 LYSKYGLYDN
+523 LYSKYFNINSQYLGAN
-533 EIKPFLGLKYAPM
+533 EAKGETT
-546 SNYAGT
+546 AG
-552 GYIPSGV
+552 GIPIR
-559 GMYQEGGILRN
+559 YQEGGILRN

-670 TVAKGAKV
+670 TMAKGAKV

-877 LGQISGAPT
+877 LGQTLGAPT
-886 VVYHGPLTEKVPGKL
+886 VVYHGKLTEKAPGKINL
-901 TNVRAPRSEILEEKE
+901 RAPRSEILEQKE
-916 KLIHRV
+916 QLIHNV
-922 VNPTKGAND
+922 VNPTKGPTD
-931 ATLNSTL
+931 AELNSSI
-938 LESMQSTPFGT
+938 LEQMQFTPFGT
-949 TRSLVEPSG
+949 TRPLTEPSG
-958 KATRVT
+958 KASRVT
-964 KSDIRKA
+964 KSDVRKTQ
-971 DAKKFR
+971 AKLWR
-977 ESDEGK
+977 ESEEGK
-983 AIIAANK
+983 ATLAKNK
-990 QKLED
+990 QKLENEK
-995 VRRRKQLAYLKGQE
+995 RRRQLAYLKGQE

-1021 NKNLSKIV
+1021 NKNLSRIV
-1029 TNSGGKINN
+1029 TTPNESVSN
-1038 QNNKKIS
+1038 QNDERILN
-1045 ELLRISELRRK
+1045 LLSKAEEDAVLRK
-1056 RDIEEAKRLNEL
+1056 RINAQEYQA
-1068 GYRKEAEHLSKI
+1068 ASKH
-1080 VSGINKPIDNI
+1080 SS
-1091 NKKKLT
+1091 KKKT
-1097 NLKIRNT
+1097 VSKKKSKDVGD
-1104 YARLRDQYEFGSDKW
+1104 RLPKKHKD
-1119 IEYQN
+1119 
-1124 MIALLPRYKNG
+1124 G
-1135 GNLDYYS
+1135 GTLDYFFI
-1142 VRNKL
+1142 RNKL

-1159 EWIEANKKVKEFK
+1159 EWIEANKNVKEFK

-1221 PMNKPSLNTPI
+1221 PMNTSSLNTPI

>member
-15 SNIEEYNKKKQE
+15 SNIEEYNKRKQE

-88 LDALNKGDIQEINST
+88 LDALSKGDIQEINST

-149 DKIDVSWNPRE
+149 NKIDVSWNPRE
-160 LINSVWGGKI
+160 LINSVWEGKI
-170 NQEVYNRKTTSE
+170 NQEIYNRKNTSE

-191 ESNRGRFYE
+191 ENNRGRFYE

-234 RDGNPNSEFDWEEQ
+234 RNGDPNSEFDWEEQ

-259 KYIFGSSDRGT
+259 KYIFGDSNQQNSSTQG
-270 STTQES
+270 ST
-276 SKSPDEI
+276 KSEEQI
-283 KKEEDEIRKVNNLPE
+283 KKEEDEIRKTNNLPE
-298 NAPLKYNFNGKNIVV
+298 GAPLSYNFNGKNIVV

-321 DPSGN
+321 DSSGN
-326 LIGLRGHFPFESNP
+326 LVGLRGYFPFESNP

-451 LSSGRPYKSTGIYAI
+451 LNTGRPYKSKSIYAI

-515 LGSKFLAD
+515 LGSKFLAN
-523 LYSKYGLYDN
+523 LYSKYFNINSQYLGAN
-533 EIKPFLGLKYAPM
+533 EAKGETT
-546 SNYAGT
+546 AG
-552 GYIPSGV
+552 GIPIR
-559 GMYQEGGILRN
+559 YQEGGILRN

-601 TALALDVAGLASTA
+601 TALALDVVGLASTA

-670 TVAKGAKV
+670 TMAKGAKV

-877 LGQISGAPT
+877 LGQTLGAPT
-886 VVYHGPLTEKVPGKL
+886 VVYHGKLTEKAPGKINL
-901 TNVRAPRSEILEEKE
+901 RAPRSEILEQKE
-916 KLIHRV
+916 QLIHNV
-922 VNPTKGAND
+922 VNPTKGPTD
-931 ATLNSTL
+931 AELNSSI
-938 LESMQSTPFGT
+938 LEQMQFTPFGT
-949 TRSLVEPSG
+949 TRPLTEPSG
-958 KATRVT
+958 KASRMT
-964 KSDIRKA
+964 KSDVRKTQ
-971 DAKKFR
+971 AKLWR
-977 ESDEGK
+977 ESEEGK
-983 AIIAANK
+983 ATLAKNK
-990 QKLED
+990 QKLENEK
-995 VRRRKQLAYLKGQE
+995 RRRQLAYLKGQE

-1021 NKNLSKIV
+1021 NKNLSRIV
-1029 TNSGGKINN
+1029 TTPNESVSN
-1038 QNNKKIS
+1038 QNDERILN
-1045 ELLRISELRRK
+1045 LLSKAEEDAVLRK
-1056 RDIEEAKRLNEL
+1056 RINAQEYQA
-1068 GYRKEAEHLSKI
+1068 ASKH
-1080 VSGINKPIDNI
+1080 SS
-1091 NKKKLT
+1091 KKKT
-1097 NLKIRNT
+1097 VSKKKSKDVGD
-1104 YARLRDQYEFGSDKW
+1104 RLPKKHKD
-1119 IEYQN
+1119 
-1124 MIALLPRYKNG
+1124 G
-1135 GNLDYYS
+1135 GTLDYFFI
-1142 VRNKL
+1142 RNKL

-1159 EWIEANKKVKEFK
+1159 EWIEANKNVKEFK

-1270 TAANNKIYKTLKK
+1270 TAANNKIYKILKK

>member
-62 SSDDSRSLKNSYRR
+62 SSDDSRNLKNSYRR
-76 RGSGVD
+76 RGFGVD

-88 LDALNKGDIQEINST
+88 LDALSKGDIQEINST

-170 NQEVYNRKTTSE
+170 NQEVYNRKNTSE

-191 ESNRGRFYE
+191 ENNRGRFYE

-234 RDGNPNSEFDWEEQ
+234 RNGDPNSEFDWEEQ

-259 KYIFGSSDRGT
+259 KYIFGDSNQQNSSTQG
-270 STTQES
+270 ST
-276 SKSPDEI
+276 KSEEQI
-283 KKEEDEIRKVNNLPE
+283 KKEEDEIRKTNNLPE
-298 NAPLKYNFNGKNIVV
+298 GAPLSYNFNGKNIVV

-321 DPSGN
+321 DSSGN
-326 LIGLRGHFPFESNP
+326 LVGLRGYFPFESNP

-451 LSSGRPYKSTGIYAI
+451 LNTGRPYKSKSIYAI

-523 LYSKYGLYDN
+523 LYSKYFNINSQYLGAN
-533 EIKPFLGLKYAPM
+533 EAKGETT
-546 SNYAGT
+546 AG
-552 GYIPSGV
+552 GIPIR
-559 GMYQEGGILRN
+559 YQEGGILRN

-670 TVAKGAKV
+670 TMAKGAKV

-761 KTKEI
+761 KTKEAL
-766 SFKNNEVEGFNKMS
+766 FKNNEVEGFNKMS
-780 TEDKLTTVKTKLK
+780 TEDKLTTVRTKLK

-864 GNIQKQLEDNNIY
+864 GNIQKQLKDNNIY
-877 LGQISGAPT
+877 LGQTLGAPT
-886 VVYHGPLTEKVPGKL
+886 VVYHGKLTEKAPGKINL
-901 TNVRAPRSEILEEKE
+901 RAPRSEILEQKE
-916 KLIHRV
+916 QLIHNV
-922 VNPTKGAND
+922 VNPTKGPTD
-931 ATLNSTL
+931 AELNSSI
-938 LESMQSTPFGT
+938 LEQMQFTPFGT
-949 TRSLVEPSG
+949 TRPLTEPSG
-958 KATRVT
+958 KASRMT
-964 KSDIRKA
+964 KSDVRKTQ
-971 DAKKFR
+971 AKLWR
-977 ESDEGK
+977 ESEEGK
-983 AIIAANK
+983 ATLAKNK
-990 QKLED
+990 QKLENEK
-995 VRRRKQLAYLKGQE
+995 RRKQLAYLKGQE

-1021 NKNLSKIV
+1021 NKNLSRIV
-1029 TNSGGKINN
+1029 TTPNESVSN
-1038 QNNKKIS
+1038 QNDERILN
-1045 ELLRISELRRK
+1045 LLIKAEEDAVLRK
-1056 RDIEEAKRLNEL
+1056 RINAQEYQA
-1068 GYRKEAEHLSKI
+1068 ASKH
-1080 VSGINKPIDNI
+1080 SS
-1091 NKKKLT
+1091 KKKT
-1097 NLKIRNT
+1097 VSKKKSKDVGD
-1104 YARLRDQYEFGSDKW
+1104 RLPKKHKD
-1119 IEYQN
+1119 
-1124 MIALLPRYKNG
+1124 G
-1135 GNLDYYS
+1135 GTLDYFFI
-1142 VRNKL
+1142 RNKL

-1159 EWIEANKKVKEFK
+1159 EWIEANKNVKEFK

>member
-15 SNIEEYNKKKQE
+15 SNIEEYNKRKQE

-88 LDALNKGDIQEINST
+88 LDALSKGDIQEINST

-149 DKIDVSWNPRE
+149 NKIDVSWNPRE

-170 NQEVYNRKTTSE
+170 NQEVYNRKNTSE

-191 ESNRGRFYE
+191 ENNRGRFYE

-234 RDGNPNSEFDWEEQ
+234 RNGDPNSEFDWEEQ

-259 KYIFGSSDRGT
+259 KYIFGDSNQQNSSTQG
-270 STTQES
+270 ST
-276 SKSPDEI
+276 KSEEQI
-283 KKEEDEIRKVNNLPE
+283 KKEEDEIRKTNNLSE
-298 NAPLKYNFNGKNIVV
+298 GAPLSYNFNGKNIVV

-321 DPSGN
+321 DSSGN
-326 LIGLRGHFPFESNP
+326 LVGLRGYFPFESNP

-365 SNVKYLNDIYNPEVY
+365 SNVKYLNDVYNPEVY

-451 LSSGRPYKSTGIYAI
+451 LNTGRPYKSKSIYAI

-515 LGSKFLAD
+515 LGSKFLAN
-523 LYSKYGLYDN
+523 LYSKYFNINSQYLGAN
-533 EIKPFLGLKYAPM
+533 EAKGETT
-546 SNYAGT
+546 AG
-552 GYIPSGV
+552 GIPIR
-559 GMYQEGGILRN
+559 YQEGGILRN

-670 TVAKGAKV
+670 TMAKGAKV

-877 LGQISGAPT
+877 LGQTLGAPT
-886 VVYHGPLTEKVPGKL
+886 VVYHGKLTEKAPGKINL
-901 TNVRAPRSEILEEKE
+901 RAPRSEILEQKE
-916 KLIHRV
+916 QLIHNV
-922 VNPTKGAND
+922 VNPTKGPTD
-931 ATLNSTL
+931 AELNSSI
-938 LESMQSTPFGT
+938 LEQMQFTPFGT
-949 TRSLVEPSG
+949 TRPLTEPSG
-958 KATRVT
+958 KASRMT
-964 KSDIRKA
+964 KSDVRKTQ
-971 DAKKFR
+971 AKLWR
-977 ESDEGK
+977 ESEEGK
-983 AIIAANK
+983 ATLAKNK
-990 QKLED
+990 QKLENEK
-995 VRRRKQLAYLKGQE
+995 RRRQLAYLKGQE

-1021 NKNLSKIV
+1021 NKNLSRIV
-1029 TNSGGKINN
+1029 TTPNESVSN
-1038 QNNKKIS
+1038 QNDERILN
-1045 ELLRISELRRK
+1045 LLSKAEEDAVLRK
-1056 RDIEEAKRLNEL
+1056 RINAQEYQA
-1068 GYRKEAEHLSKI
+1068 ASKH
-1080 VSGINKPIDNI
+1080 SS
-1091 NKKKLT
+1091 KKKT
-1097 NLKIRNT
+1097 VSKKKSKDVGD
-1104 YARLRDQYEFGSDKW
+1104 RLPKKHKD
-1119 IEYQN
+1119 
-1124 MIALLPRYKNG
+1124 G
-1135 GNLDYYS
+1135 GTLDYFFI
-1142 VRNKL
+1142 RNKL

-1159 EWIEANKKVKEFK
+1159 EWIEANKNVKEFK

-1270 TAANNKIYKTLKK
+1270 TAANNKIYKILKK

-1318 GLTRTPLTSDADRQ
+1318 ELTRTPLTSDADRQ

>member
-76 RGSGVD
+76 RGFGVD

-88 LDALNKGDIQEINST
+88 LDALSKGDIQEINST

-149 DKIDVSWNPRE
+149 NKIDVSWNPRE

-170 NQEVYNRKTTSE
+170 NQEVYNRKNTSE

-191 ESNRGRFYE
+191 ENNRGRFYE

-234 RDGNPNSEFDWEEQ
+234 RNGDPNSEFDWEEQ

-259 KYIFGSSDRGT
+259 KYIFGDSNQQNSSTQG
-270 STTQES
+270 ST
-276 SKSPDEI
+276 KSEEQI
-283 KKEEDEIRKVNNLPE
+283 KKEEDEIRKTNNLPE
-298 NAPLKYNFNGKNIVV
+298 GAPLSYNFNGKNIVV

-321 DPSGN
+321 DSSGN
-326 LIGLRGHFPFESNP
+326 LVGLRGYFPFESNP

-533 EIKPFLGLKYAPM
+533 EIKPFLGLKYAPT

-670 TVAKGAKV
+670 TMAKGAKV

-877 LGQISGAPT
+877 LGQTLGAPT
-886 VVYHGPLTEKVPGKL
+886 VVYHGKLTEKAPGKINL
-901 TNVRAPRSEILEEKE
+901 RAPRSEILEQKE
-916 KLIHRV
+916 QLIHNV
-922 VNPTKGAND
+922 VNPTKGPTD
-931 ATLNSTL
+931 AELNSSI
-938 LESMQSTPFGT
+938 LEQMQFTPFGT
-949 TRSLVEPSG
+949 TRPLTEPSG
-958 KATRVT
+958 KASRMT
-964 KSDIRKA
+964 KSDVRKTQ
-971 DAKKFR
+971 AKLWR
-977 ESDEGK
+977 ESEEGK
-983 AIIAANK
+983 ATLAKNK
-990 QKLED
+990 QKLENEK
-995 VRRRKQLAYLKGQE
+995 RRRQLAYLKGQE

-1021 NKNLSKIV
+1021 NKNLSRIV
-1029 TNSGGKINN
+1029 TTPNESVSN
-1038 QNNKKIS
+1038 QNDERILN
-1045 ELLRISELRRK
+1045 LLIKAEEDAVLRK
-1056 RDIEEAKRLNEL
+1056 RINAQEYQA
-1068 GYRKEAEHLSKI
+1068 ASKH
-1080 VSGINKPIDNI
+1080 SS
-1091 NKKKLT
+1091 KKKT
-1097 NLKIRNT
+1097 VSKKKSKDVGD
-1104 YARLRDQYEFGSDKW
+1104 RLPKKHKD
-1119 IEYQN
+1119 
-1124 MIALLPRYKNG
+1124 G
-1135 GNLDYYS
+1135 GTLDYFFI
-1142 VRNKL
+1142 RNKL

-1159 EWIEANKKVKEFK
+1159 EWIEANKNVKEFK

-1372 LIRREEAANRNR
+1372 LIRREEAANKNR

>member
-62 SSDDSRSLKNSYRR
+62 SSDDSRNLKNSYRR

-88 LDALNKGDIQEINST
+88 LDALSKGDIQEINST

-149 DKIDVSWNPRE
+149 NKIDVSWNPRE

-170 NQEVYNRKTTSE
+170 NQEVYNRKNTSE

-191 ESNRGRFYE
+191 ENNRGRFYE

-234 RDGNPNSEFDWEEQ
+234 RNGDPNSEFDWEEQ

-259 KYIFGSSDRGT
+259 KYIFGDSNQQNSSTQG
-270 STTQES
+270 ST
-276 SKSPDEI
+276 KSEEQI
-283 KKEEDEIRKVNNLPE
+283 KKEEDEIRKTNNLPE
-298 NAPLKYNFNGKNIVV
+298 GAPLSYNFNGKNIVV

-321 DPSGN
+321 DSSGN
-326 LIGLRGHFPFESNP
+326 LVGLRGYFPFESNP

-451 LSSGRPYKSTGIYAI
+451 LNTGRPYKSKSIYAI

-515 LGSKFLAD
+515 LGSKFLAN
-523 LYSKYGLYDN
+523 LYSKYFNINSQYLGAN
-533 EIKPFLGLKYAPM
+533 EAKGETT
-546 SNYAGT
+546 AG
-552 GYIPSGV
+552 GIPIR
-559 GMYQEGGILRN
+559 YQEGGILRN

-678 TKAIKT
+678 TKAIKI

-689 RKAFTA
+689 HKAFTA

-877 LGQISGAPT
+877 LGQTLGAPT
-886 VVYHGPLTEKVPGKL
+886 VVYHGKLTEKAPGKINL
-901 TNVRAPRSEILEEKE
+901 RAPRSEILEQKE
-916 KLIHRV
+916 QLIHNV
-922 VNPTKGAND
+922 VNPTKGPTD
-931 ATLNSTL
+931 VELNSSI
-938 LESMQSTPFGT
+938 LEQMQFTPFGT
-949 TRSLVEPSG
+949 TRPLTEPSG
-958 KATRVT
+958 KASRVT
-964 KSDIRKA
+964 KSDVRKTQ
-971 DAKKFR
+971 AKLWR
-977 ESDEGK
+977 ESEEGK
-983 AIIAANK
+983 ATLAKNK
-990 QKLED
+990 QKLENEK
-995 VRRRKQLAYLKGQE
+995 RRRQSAYLKGQE

-1021 NKNLSKIV
+1021 NKNLSRIV
-1029 TNSGGKINN
+1029 TTLNESVSN
-1038 QNNKKIS
+1038 QNDERILN
-1045 ELLRISELRRK
+1045 LLIKAEEDAVLRK
-1056 RDIEEAKRLNEL
+1056 RINAQEYQA
-1068 GYRKEAEHLSKI
+1068 ASKH
-1080 VSGINKPIDNI
+1080 SS
-1091 NKKKLT
+1091 KKKT
-1097 NLKIRNT
+1097 VSKKKSKDVGD
-1104 YARLRDQYEFGSDKW
+1104 RLPKKHKD
-1119 IEYQN
+1119 
-1124 MIALLPRYKNG
+1124 G
-1135 GNLDYYS
+1135 GTLDYFFI
-1142 VRNKL
+1142 RNKL

-1159 EWIEANKKVKEFK
+1159 EWIEANKNVKEFK

-1372 LIRREEAANRNR
+1372 LMRREEAANRNR

>member
-15 SNIEEYNKKKQE
+15 SNIEEYNKRKQK

-62 SSDDSRSLKNSYRR
+62 SSDDSRNLKNFYRR

-88 LDALNKGDIQEINST
+88 LDALSKGDIQEINST

-170 NQEVYNRKTTSE
+170 NQEVYNRKNTSE

-191 ESNRGRFYE
+191 ENNRGRFYE

-234 RDGNPNSEFDWEEQ
+234 RNGDPNSEFDWEEQ

-259 KYIFGSSDRGT
+259 KYIFGDSNQQNSSTQG
-270 STTQES
+270 ST
-276 SKSPDEI
+276 KSEEQI
-283 KKEEDEIRKVNNLPE
+283 KKEEDEIRKTNNLPE
-298 NAPLKYNFNGKNIVV
+298 NAPLSYNFNGKNIVV

-321 DPSGN
+321 DSSGN
-326 LIGLRGHFPFESNP
+326 LVGLRGYFPFESNP

-365 SNVKYLNDIYNPEVY
+365 SNVKYLNDVYNPEVY

-502 KLNVNPVEGRDLT
+502 KLNINPVEGRDLT

-533 EIKPFLGLKYAPM
+533 EIKPFLGLKYAPT

-615 AFGVGNAVGAATG
+615 ALGVGNAVGAATG

-670 TVAKGAKV
+670 TIAKGAKV

-732 GRNVAG
+732 SRNVAG

-761 KTKEI
+761 KTKEVL
-766 SFKNNEVEGFNKMS
+766 FKNNEVEGFNKMS

-886 VVYHGPLTEKVPGKL
+886 VVYHGKLTEKVPGKINL
-901 TNVRAPRSEILEEKE
+901 RAPRSEILEQKE
-916 KLIHRV
+916 QLIHNV
-922 VNPTKGAND
+922 VNPTKGPTD
-931 ATLNSTL
+931 AELNSSI
-938 LESMQSTPFGT
+938 LEQMQFTPFGT
-949 TRSLVEPSG
+949 TRRLAEPSG
-958 KATRVT
+958 RASRMT
-964 KSDIRKA
+964 KSDVKKA
-971 DAKKFR
+971 RDKIYIY
-977 ESDEGK
+977 SNEGK
-983 AIIAANK
+983 AEIAKNK
-990 QKLED
+990 QKLEEAKK
-995 VRRRKQLAYLKGQE
+995 RRQLAYLKGQE

-1021 NKNLSKIV
+1021 NKNLSRIV
-1029 TNSGGKINN
+1029 TTPNESVSN
-1038 QNNKKIS
+1038 QNDERILN
-1045 ELLRISELRRK
+1045 LLIKAEEDAALRK
-1056 RDIEEAKRLNEL
+1056 RINAQEYQA
-1068 GYRKEAEHLSKI
+1068 ASKH
-1080 VSGINKPIDNI
+1080 SS
-1091 NKKKLT
+1091 KKKT
-1097 NLKIRNT
+1097 VSKKKSKDVGD
-1104 YARLRDQYEFGSDKW
+1104 RLPKKHKD
-1119 IEYQN
+1119 
-1124 MIALLPRYKNG
+1124 G
-1135 GNLDYYS
+1135 GTLDYFFI
-1142 VRNKL
+1142 RNKL

-1159 EWIEANKKVKEFK
+1159 EWIKANKKVKEFK

-1207 SEVLNNNTFDFNLK
+1207 SGVLNNNTFDFNLK

-1255 IPLTTISSLASAIQK
+1255 IPLTTISSSASAVQK
-1270 TAANNKIYKTLKK
+1270 TAANNKIYKTLRKN
-1283 DLRPSLINL
+1283 LRPSLINL

-1362 EKAFQVNANN
+1362 EKAFQVNTNN
-1372 LIRREEAANRNR
+1372 LMRREEAANRNR

-1427 NARKVNEQLLDSQYK
+1427 NARKVNEKLLDSQYK